1 MALNLNKFD
10 FGKVDFSTPTATPEQ
25 PSGSSILPPIEN
37 SQTNVAPSAEPSTQK
52 LAVDEMAEFDKSN
65 SSFILSANSRY
76 GIDPSTGR
84 NALNYTQLNERIRQD
99 GLKPWEKHA
108 VQQQWL
114 SSLKKYHDDLPDG
127 SKKEILAK
135 QIEEIENRPEMLQK
149 DNMFGLGAF
158 ADEVG
163 KGIDAFQAGT
173 ALASAEGLSYISVPN
188 SELEKEIEAQK
199 PELAT
204 NKKRVDAK
212 MAEYI
217 RDAVTKGA
225 ENGDLAQVNGADLR
239 TMAYNALSKEEQAVL
254 QAYDKEMGARR
265 TDVALKREV
274 GGTTGDTLNTLRGI
288 TLKNT
293 IDASKPSRYV
303 GEDERQEQFNRQ
315 AADGFWGTIKA
326 FVNDPGAGIRVNA
339 RSTGQNLIPQVVGIL
354 AGAVTKSP
362 MVYQVVSSLSN
373 VPAEVQGQFTEEL
386 TKAYQKEF
394 GKTDIAGITDS
405 EFKTLVDKYGSN
417 LHEAVSD
424 GFKSA
429 SAIMATEALTAKGVG
444 ILASK
449 LMDKAKISGE
459 IIRQAKEA
467 GTKVAKRD
475 VVAKALGI
483 TGATALKLTGEGWEE
498 AFGQMAS
505 NIALDKPLMEGVG
518 QSFVMA
524 LAALENIPN
533 AVAVSKDAANMS
545 KVGDNVEEYVAKQ
558 QEQTNATTAEGTKAV
573 EPTEVIEAKAENKA
587 PPAKEEKAP
596 PAKEEKIEDAEVVE
610 PVTQAQKTFDSIKEK
625 AKRNK
630 KGNAWET
637 ESPAGELSNAE
648 KNALFSEWH
657 TLAVKPDYA
666 LNDDQRSRLQEIEDQ
681 FSDKDGNNYFIEA
694 LNAWERGE
702 FNEDRANNRDGAADA
717 NGQLVEQGSTEP
729 NGSGEERSTQTSESV
744 PPAQTETVA
753 EGHSQSDTGASAD
766 LIEQPH
772 DNAPASD
779 TTGADGRTG
788 ETDPARGERGEL
800 GQNGG
805 EQGGEPTQT
814 VVEKSADGGVQQ
826 RAQSDSVGETLDSK
840 RAYVARHGGVNAL
853 RKRIDEIQEQ
863 YPQAKDRA
871 TWVDLPDDVKT
882 ELYNAT
888 EAVAATAHTS
898 EEAKALTTPVKRE
911 TPTPY
916 YKRLLKSIADQL
928 RDGDFISAVR
938 KGQLF
943 DGSLNLRGVFLSNSQ
958 TINDMYGDGTFVK
971 PVLKEGVTL
980 NPLVIDGKN
989 LNWDALP
996 RVAIPED
1003 VKKKVNDLLYGPD
1016 AKADLT
1022 ARSKRAT
1029 DALLGYVIA
1038 NGVTDE
1044 NGVPYNAVMVKSY
1057 TDMGGYGGKGSRHN
1071 VENMQDGTLADTL
1084 MLSPDIVSHWVEVPA
1099 KNRSVRTS
1107 DTAKSYAD
1115 IKDKV
1120 PLARPVRKP
1129 VPEATLAQ
1137 MGGILTGD
1145 EELDARTGVSQKR
1158 KPAHASSPQGEEH
1171 KTDNSKK
1178 DEVDPAKAE
1187 LLNKI
1192 KQLKGTP
1199 TADQISAI
1207 RDEARE
1213 KGLTRDLQVRSAIH
1227 KLVDKLDDSE
1237 FERYSHIE
1245 DEKRAERREQT
1256 HKEFK
1261 EAISKPYEETVK
1273 KSNAKEAA
1281 INEAVATEKEQI
1293 NTTNEFAKEFKNVDL
1308 RQNQAVAHRLLK
1320 QHPDREDDIRQAFFR
1335 ATPQARDSSF
1345 EAAKRG
1351 YIKFHKNNPT
1361 HKDFE
1366 GTKDGLLGFDFKGN
1380 PVYATTEEFFDQ
1392 LVEDE
1397 SYQAVATETLAHAQA
1412 VEDDKVNTQEE
1423 AVKNSLRRNPFRGKA
1438 KEIREEAAKVLGQ
1451 ERASNQ
1457 DLAGMATDREVRESV
1472 DPQSLLRKFLDYL
1485 NKVLAS
1491 VIAVVAVGSMTIPQ
1505 DAHAHTGYG
1514 TFTQSQKIEGAS
1526 QKASDTINWVVANKD
1541 HGGKSFVVADKENGK
1556 ILVVSPEGKVLDSQ
1570 NAIFGKNKGDSNAFG
1585 NTPSGRFQLH
1595 KVDTKQLT
1603 ATDRRVFGDSV
1614 LDLTDKETGKKARS
1628 SDGRVIAMHR
1638 VVNLPERKA
1647 ALDSATA
1654 SDNFLSHGCINIPTA
1669 FYNKAVDKL
1678 DGAMVYVLTQEDGK
1692 AAQPPNDTNKRKQFK
1707 RSALKWSKAAKDVKA
1722 EGISVDKLSSTLEK
1736 ALGDLSKNIRF
1747 VTKEDFDNEGAF
1759 NTLRNA
1765 GVEGFY
1771 DADSQQVYIVADN
1784 IRADKTLSAEERAT
1798 WVAWHELFHQGLD
1811 VKHGEKLGKVL
1822 SDVSNNAFIN
1832 SLANAIRNDRADN
1845 ELTEITQEKAV
1856 EEALAELGAA
1866 LESNNVASLE
1876 QRYGISV
1883 PRELR
1888 GETKSFVEKALSAM
1902 ANIVRKVLGKPTF
1915 THKQVL
1921 TLLDEAKQAIVPSKE
1936 MRELAKAEL
1945 ESMHSPDSALAGA
1958 MSFSIADKLVEKA
1971 KDFRDV
1977 IVGGDISR
1985 TGSIPSRDGSRSAKA
2000 TTAGQ
2005 NALSRWWTWV
2015 QDSMQIIIDLDPE
2028 GNGGKLSNAVATFS
2042 NRAQQVARKYSKKAK
2057 EFERSMLDFVTEN
2070 KDLFPKRKN
2079 RKQIDHLIQDTTSS
2093 LRAITGGNEKIRRNI
2108 DRTIFGDDIYDQNG
2122 KFIRHVPGLLDKKR
2136 EYEEYLEN
2144 NRIMNL
2150 DVPSYIVAKYKRYTE
2165 ELEKMVKI
2173 QDMFDKSDDQIL
2185 VPASEND
2192 TSRKNWRG
2200 HDGFTTAEAE
2210 AKLKQLKDQ
2219 GFIEADVSSL
2229 TKEPYTVRRY
2239 LGTDEN
2245 TGDPKIE
2252 MVTHYRYKTSDV
2264 KATVKGRIM
2273 PIAEQYVSLS
2283 QEIYQKAVDLIGEE
2297 IMGQATSE
2305 EWETGTMGKVRNVY
2319 NINAKDSKGNAI
2331 DDVYDVTNANNIDQI
2346 VSRQEAAEYSSRQ
2359 NGRAFNGGTASEN
2372 LTWHIELM
2380 SKQYAAKHVGEV
2392 MLDMSKSHPD
2402 IVKVYKR
2409 NTPEYSKQNGILV
2422 VRTVNNKGQLDKE
2435 VVKVSFANEE
2445 ANRAL
2450 FGENIARFTQSDN
2463 LVLRAIPA
2471 LVSSLTRLSSAGLTT
2486 TFGFSVINAYKGYN
2500 EKLNQLMAFTE
2511 TSPFVKAMSPQGQKW
2526 FQSNGALDTYAKA
2539 TKLQAFLTKNKVQE
2553 TLMSPL
2559 KMFAREKAALLFAQ
2573 RLVDNGSYAEKAA
2586 TLLSGLVP
2594 AKRNAVQAELDKLEL
2609 MYKSGGIS
2617 SRIEDLI
2624 NTSTDLKLRFAAGKK
2639 LTRLADGAKAILDTA
2654 STMTMSQEL
2663 VSSLMMYDLLTGT
2676 FGMDQQKA
2684 IEANLHFMN
2693 FNKRGASK
2701 LMGYIRNYTMFGNAI
2716 AQGAKAFQHAY
2727 LEQTNNP
2734 DDNFLGILPGYKWS
2748 PKGTA
2753 RMVNNVAIA
2762 VSLNL
2767 LARAIADFACDD
2779 NGKQLGNPISGM
2791 NPYQLLREVPIV
2803 VGCSESGYGAIR
2815 FPVEYGAGNV
2825 ENALGVSAVQVMT
2838 GAWSASQAK
2847 DFIIDSLSDNAVPV
2861 SIPVA
2866 HGSTPFQKAAL
2877 LLFPLVPE
2885 PFKDPTLA
2893 AMGLDNFG
2901 NRLNSQLASFKDY
2914 KPDTGKKSTDPAWGR
2929 ISTAL
2934 YDADLM
2940 GIRANLTP
2948 EETKVLVTGWT
2959 KGVFQKVLTAV
2970 VEDEPKQSI
2979 WEAMLGVSSF
2989 YRKERGWDKIAYAMS
3004 QTYMNDRYSDLTA
3017 IAIKAKGKDNTDP
3030 TPTWLKKNG
3039 YELDD
3044 KEMKLLKSITKYRHA
3059 LSNTKA
3065 SQEKR
3070 FNDNVTF
3077 IKSIREIEGIE

>member
-10 FGKVDFSTPTATPEQ
+10 FGKVDFSTPTATPEH
-25 PSGSSILPPIEN
+25 PSGSSVLPPIEN
-37 SQTNVAPSAEPSTQK
+37 SQTNVAPSTEPSTQK

-65 SSFILSANSRY
+65 SSFISSANARY

-127 SKKEILAK
+127 SKKDVLGK
-135 QIEEIENRPEMLQK
+135 QIKEIEDLPETLK
-149 DNMFGLGAF
+149 EDDFLGLGSF
-158 ADEVG
+158 LETLG
-163 KGIDAFQAGT
+163 KGKDAFDSGVAV
-173 ALASAEGLSYISVPN
+173 ASATGLSHLAVSD
-188 SELEKEIEAQK
+188 SDLDKEIEAHK
-199 PELAT
+199 PQLSAD
-204 NKKRVDAK
+204 KKRIDAA
-212 MAEYI
+212 MARYI
-217 RDAVTKGA
+217 SDYVTKSADTG
-225 ENGDLAQVNGADLR
+225 ELAQVNGADLR
-239 TMAYNALSKEEQAVL
+239 TMAYNALPKEDQEKLAE
-254 QAYDKEMGARR
+254 YDKELSARR
-265 TDVALKREV
+265 TDVALNRKVDGTV
-274 GGTTGDTLNTLRGI
+274 GDVLNTARGI
-288 TLKNT
+288 ALQNT
-293 IDASKPSRYV
+293 VNANKHSRYV
-303 GEDERQEQFNRQ
+303 GEDERQEDFNKQ
-315 AADGFWGTIKA
+315 AAEGLWGTIKA
-326 FVNDPGAGIRVNA
+326 FANDPGAGIRVGA
-339 RSTGQNLIPQVVGIL
+339 YSTGQNAFPQALGIL
-354 AGAVTKSP
+354 AGAAFKSP
-362 MVYQVVSSLSN
+362 MAYQVISSLGN
-373 VPAEVQGQFTEEL
+373 VPAEVQGQFTEAL
-386 TKAYQKEF
+386 AKAYQKEF
-394 GKTDIAGITDS
+394 GKSDLAGITDA
-405 EFKTLVDKYGSN
+405 EFKTLVNKYGSD
-417 LHEAVSD
+417 LGGAIDD
-424 GFKSA
+424 GLKSA

-444 ILASK
+444 VLTSK
-449 LMDKAKISGE
+449 LLDKAKISGE

-467 GTKVAKRD
+467 GTAVAKRD
-475 VVAKALGI
+475 VVTKALGI

-505 NIALDKPLMEGVG
+505 NIALNKPLTEGVG
-518 QSFVMA
+518 QSFIMA
-524 LAALENIPN
+524 IAALENIPN
-533 AVAVSKDAANMS
+533 TIAVSKDAANMS

-558 QEQTNATTAEGTKAV
+558 QEQANATTEGGTKVV
-573 EPTEVIEAKAENKA
+573 EPTEVIEPKDENKA
-587 PPAKEEKAP
+587 PPAKEEKAK

-610 PVTQAQKTFDSIKEK
+610 PVSNAQKTFESIREK

-630 KGNAWET
+630 KGNAWEQET
-637 ESPAGELSNAE
+637 PAGELSNE
-648 KNALFSEWH
+648 DKSALFTEWNE
-657 TLAVKPDYA
+657 LANKPDA
-666 LNDDQRSRLQEIEDQ
+666 SLTDDQRNRIQEIEDK

-694 LNAWERGE
+694 FNAWERGD
-702 FNEDRANNRDGAADA
+702 FNENRTDNRDGTANA
-717 NGQLVEQGSTEP
+717 NGQPVEQGPTEP
-729 NGSGEERSTQTSESV
+729 NGSGEERSTQVSESV

-753 EGHSQSDTGASAD
+753 EGHRQSDTGASAD
-766 LIEQPH
+766 PIEQPY

-779 TTGADGRTG
+779 TTGTDGRTG
-788 ETDPARGERGEL
+788 ETDPTRGERGEL
-800 GQNGG
+800 GQDGG
-805 EQGGEPTQT
+805 QQGGEPTQT
-814 VVEKSADGGVQQ
+814 VVEESANGGVQQ

-840 RAYVARHGGVNAL
+840 RAYVARHGGINAL

-871 TWVDLPDDVKT
+871 TWVDLPGDVKT

-888 EAVAATAHTS
+888 EAVAAAGHTA

-938 KGQLF
+938 KGQLL

-971 PVLKEGVTL
+971 PVLKDGVTL

-996 RVAIPED
+996 RVAIPEE

-1038 NGVTDE
+1038 NGITDE

-1057 TDMGGYGGKGSRHN
+1057 TDMGGYGGKASRYN

-1158 KPAHASSPQGEEH
+1158 SS
-1171 KTDNSKK
+1171 K
-1178 DEVDPAKAE
+1178 AKAKDKATTEQTEENAPTENKEKTE

-1192 KQLKGTP
+1192 KQLKDTP
-1199 TADQISAI
+1199 TPEQVSAL
-1207 RDEARE
+1207 RDEMRDKE
-1213 KGLTRDLQVRSAIH
+1213 LTRDLEVRNAIH
-1227 KLVDKLDDSE
+1227 KLANKLDDE
-1237 FERYSHIE
+1237 AYDRYSQL
-1245 DEKRAERREQT
+1245 EKDKFNARREQT
-1256 HKEFK
+1256 RKEFEK
-1261 EAISKPYEETVK
+1261 AISTPYEETVK

-1281 INEAVATEKEQI
+1281 INDAVATEKEQI

-1320 QHPDREDDIRQAFFR
+1320 QHPEREDEIRQAFFR

-1361 HKDFE
+1361 HKEFK
-1366 GTKDGLLGFDFKGN
+1366 GSKDGLLGFDFNGN
-1380 PVYATTEEFFDQ
+1380 PVYTTTEEFFDQ
-1392 LVEDE
+1392 LIEDDA
-1397 SYQAVATETLAHAQA
+1397 YQAVATETLAHAQA
-1412 VEDDKVNTQEE
+1412 VEADKVNTQEE
-1423 AVKNSLRRNPFRGKA
+1423 AVKNSLRRNQFRGKA

-1451 ERASNQ
+1451 DRASNQ
-1457 DLAGMATDREVRESV
+1457 DLASMAVDREVRESV
-1472 DPQSLLRKFLDYL
+1472 DPKSMLRKFLDYL

-1541 HGGKSFVVADKENGK
+1541 HGGKAFVVADKENGK
-1556 ILVVSPEGKVLDSQ
+1556 ILVVSPDGKVMDSQ

-1692 AAQPPNDTNKRKQFK
+1692 ATQPTKDTSKRTQFK

-1722 EGISVDKLSSTLEK
+1722 EGISVNKLTSALDK

-1784 IRADKTLSAEERAT
+1784 IRADKTLSAEERAA

-1811 VKHGEKLGKVL
+1811 VKHGENLGKVL
-1822 SDVSNNAFIN
+1822 SDASNNAFVN
-1832 SLANAIRNDRADN
+1832 TLANAIRNDRADN
-1845 ELTEITQEKAV
+1845 ELTEITQEKAI

-1866 LESNNVASLE
+1866 LESKNVAALE

-1883 PRELR
+1883 PKELR

-1902 ANIVRKVLGKPTF
+1902 ANVVRKVLGKPTF
-1915 THKQVL
+1915 THSQVR

-1936 MRELAKAEL
+1936 MRALAKAEL
-1945 ESMHSPDSALAGA
+1945 EFMHSPESALAGA
-1958 MSFSIADKLVEKA
+1958 VSFSIADKLVEKA

-1977 IVGGDISR
+1977 ITGGDISR

-2005 NALSRWWTWV
+2005 SLLSRWWTQV
-2015 QDSMQIIIDLDPE
+2015 QDSMQIIIDIDPE
-2028 GNGGKLSNAVATFS
+2028 GNGGKLSNTVATFS

-2057 EFERSMLDFVTEN
+2057 EFERSMLDFVTAN

-2093 LRAITGGNEKIRRNI
+2093 LRAITGGNEKIRRNME
-2108 DRTIFGDDIYDQNG
+2108 RTIFGDDIYDQNG
-2122 KFIRHVPGLLDKKR
+2122 QFIRHVPGLLDKKR

-2165 ELEKMVKI
+2165 ELEKMVKL

-2210 AKLKQLKDQ
+2210 EKLKQLKDQ
-2219 GFIEADVSSL
+2219 GFIDADVSSL

-2245 TGDPKIE
+2245 TGDPIIE
-2252 MVTHYRYKTSDV
+2252 TATHYRYKTSDV

-2273 PIAEQYVSLS
+2273 PLAEQYVSLS

-2297 IMGQATSE
+2297 IIGKATSE

-2372 LTWHIELM
+2372 LMWHIELM

-2392 MLDMSKSHPD
+2392 MLEMSKTHPD
-2402 IVKVYKR
+2402 KIKVYKR
-2409 NTPEYSKQNGILV
+2409 NTPEYSKQNGILIE
-2422 VRTVNNKGQLDKE
+2422 RKVNNKGKIDTE

-2450 FGENIARFTQSDN
+2450 FGENIARFTPSDN

-2471 LVSSLTRLSSAGLTT
+2471 LVSSLTRLASAGLTT

-2511 TSPFVKAMSPQGQKW
+2511 SSPFVKAMSPEGQKW
-2526 FQSNGALDTYAKA
+2526 FQGNGAIDTYAKEA
-2539 TKLQAFLTKNKVQE
+2539 KLQAFLIKNKVQE
-2553 TLMSPL
+2553 TIFSPF
-2559 KMFAREKAALLFAQ
+2559 KMFAREKAAILFAQ

-2586 TLLSGLVP
+2586 LLLGKYLP
-2594 AKRNAVQAELDKLEL
+2594 AQRNAVLTELAKLEM
-2609 MYKSGGIS
+2609 MYKAGGIS
-2617 SRIEDLI
+2617 SRVEDLI
-2624 NTSTDLKLRFAAGKK
+2624 NTSTDLKLRFASGK
-2639 LTRLADGAKAILDTA
+2639 RFMRMADGAKAILDTA

-2676 FGMDQQKA
+2676 FGMDPQKA

-2748 PKGTA
+2748 HKGTA

-2762 VSLNL
+2762 VSLNM

-2779 NGKQLGNPISGM
+2779 NSKQLGNPISGM
-2791 NPYQLLREVPIV
+2791 NPYQLLRDVPIV
-2803 VGCSESGYGAIR
+2803 VGCSDSGYGAIR

-2885 PFKDPTLA
+2885 PFKDSTLA
-2893 AMGLDNFG
+2893 AMGLDSFG

-2929 ISTAL
+2929 LATAL
-2934 YDADLM
+2934 YDADFM

-2948 EETKVLVTGWT
+2948 EETKVLMTGWT

-2970 VEDEPKQSI
+2970 IEDEPKQTM
-2979 WEAMLGVSSF
+2979 WEAMTGVSSA

-3044 KEMKLLKSITKYRHA
+3044 KEMKILKSITSYRHA

-3065 SQEKR
+3065 SQDKR
-3070 FNDNVTF
+3070 FNDNVKF
-3077 IKSIREIEGIE
+3077 IKSIREIEGVE

>member
-25 PSGSSILPPIEN
+25 PSGSSVLPPIEN
-37 SQTNVAPSAEPSTQK
+37 SQTNVAP
-52 LAVDEMAEFDKSN
+52 VDAPPEKSVTEQIEEFEKSKPT
-65 SSFILSANSRY
+65 FIADTNKRY
-76 GIDPSTGR
+76 GIEPTIGR
-84 NALNYTQLNERIRQD
+84 NALNYVQLNERIRQD
-99 GLKPWEKHA
+99 GLKSWEVRE

-114 SSLKKYHDDLPDG
+114 GSLKKYRDNLPDG
-127 SKKEILAK
+127 DKKESLTK
-135 QIEEIENRPEMLQK
+135 QIEEIE
-149 DNMFGLGAF
+149 GLPMTLKENTWLNQVKEAITF
-158 ADEVG
+158 
-163 KGIDAFQAGT
+163 
-173 ALASAEGLSYISVPN
+173 N
-188 SELEKEIEAQK
+188 SPAIEAQVERLSNAVLNQVK
-199 PELAT
+199 NSNEDLLAKYDPEL
-204 NKKRVDAK
+204 
-212 MAEYI
+212 
-217 RDAVTKGA
+217 
-225 ENGDLAQVNGADLR
+225 L
-239 TMAYNALSKEEQAVL
+239 
-254 QAYDKEMGARR
+254 
-265 TDVALKREV
+265 
-274 GGTTGDTLNTLRGI
+274 
-288 TLKNT
+288 
-293 IDASKPSRYV
+293 
-303 GEDERQEQFNRQ
+303 
-315 AADGFWGTIKA
+315 
-326 FVNDPGAGIRVNA
+326 
-339 RSTGQNLIPQVVGIL
+339 
-354 AGAVTKSP
+354 
-362 MVYQVVSSLSN
+362 
-373 VPAEVQGQFTEEL
+373 
-386 TKAYQKEF
+386 
-394 GKTDIAGITDS
+394 
-405 EFKTLVDKYGSN
+405 
-417 LHEAVSD
+417 
-424 GFKSA
+424 
-429 SAIMATEALTAKGVG
+429 
-444 ILASK
+444 
-449 LMDKAKISGE
+449 
-459 IIRQAKEA
+459 
-467 GTKVAKRD
+467 
-475 VVAKALGI
+475 
-483 TGATALKLTGEGWEE
+483 
-498 AFGQMAS
+498 
-505 NIALDKPLMEGVG
+505 
-518 QSFVMA
+518 
-524 LAALENIPN
+524 
-533 AVAVSKDAANMS
+533 
-545 KVGDNVEEYVAKQ
+545 
-558 QEQTNATTAEGTKAV
+558 
-573 EPTEVIEAKAENKA
+573 
-587 PPAKEEKAP
+587 
-596 PAKEEKIEDAEVVE
+596 
-610 PVTQAQKTFDSIKEK
+610 EK
-625 AKRNK
+625 AKRLGGVDALVK
-630 KGNAWET
+630 AGNARIANDSNEDAWGGISTGVSDYTKEQQEFGKELLEKLSNYRSAET
-637 ESPAGELSNAE
+637 IAMTDKAGEEVTLPDGRKIPMSNQQAAQYYEQAKSSIASRDERNKAFNEDPFSELTSVEGVKNLFGTIFGSTVRNSVTTLAGTAAIFVHPVLGIAIMSSGNITDQELASVNDAVSTEYKKLYGQDADPSKMSAQEYINFVEELAKRGVINEASAKGIRTGALMTMAETLMGGVIGSIGAKVLAKSSAVELASSLKTKLAKAGLVAGGVGLKVSDEGLQEVASTAIENVRNGKKWNDGLTQSFILGALSVENVVQGVGHSTKKVGEKAREYVESRKDALDTTKATDTKLEEAAQLTDVQDEAHPDVAVEAKLNKLGSEKGHDMTTSEGQKAFAEEIKSYKLKRETRNDWNDVTPAGQLSVDDKDALFTE
-648 KNALFSEWH
+648 WNALANKNNEEL
-657 TLAVKPDYA
+657 TDVER
-666 LNDDQRSRLQEIEDQ
+666 NRLQEIEDK

-702 FNEDRANNRDGAADA
+702 LNENRTDNRDGTADA
-717 NGQLVEQGSTEP
+717 NGQPVEQGSTEP
-729 NGSGEERSTQTSESV
+729 NGSGEERSSQTSESV

-766 LIEQPH
+766 PIEQPH
-772 DNAPASD
+772 NNTPASD

-788 ETDPARGERGEL
+788 ETDPTRGERGEL
-800 GQNGG
+800 GQDGG
-805 EQGGEPTQT
+805 QQGGEPTQT
-814 VVEKSADGGVQQ
+814 VVEKSAGSGVQQ

-853 RKRIDEIQEQ
+853 RQRIEEIEQ
-863 YPQAKDRA
+863 QFPQAKDRA
-871 TWVDLPDDVKT
+871 TWVDLPEDVKT

-888 EAVAATAHTS
+888 EAVAATAHTA

-916 YKRLLKSIADQL
+916 YKRLLKSISDQL

-996 RVAIPED
+996 RVAIPEE

-1120 PLARPVRKP
+1120 PLARPLRKP

-1145 EELDARTGVSQKR
+1145 EELDTRTGVSQKR
-1158 KPAHASSPQGEEH
+1158 SSKAKTKDKATTEQTEENAPAENKE
-1171 KTDNSKK
+1171 KT
-1178 DEVDPAKAE
+1178 E

-1199 TADQISAI
+1199 TPEQVSAL
-1207 RDEARE
+1207 RDEMRDKE
-1213 KGLTRDLQVRSAIH
+1213 LTRDLEVRNAIH
-1227 KLVDKLDDSE
+1227 KLANKLDDE
-1237 FERYSHIE
+1237 AYDRYSQL
-1245 DEKRAERREQT
+1245 EKDKFNARREQVRQ
-1256 HKEFK
+1256 EFEK
-1261 EAISKPYEETVK
+1261 AISTPYEETVK

-1281 INEAVATEKEQI
+1281 INDAVATEKEQI

-1308 RQNQAVAHRLLK
+1308 RQNQAIAHRLLK
-1320 QHPDREDDIRQAFFR
+1320 QHPEREDEIRQAFFR

-1361 HKDFE
+1361 HKEFK
-1366 GTKDGLLGFDFKGN
+1366 GTKDGLLGFDFNGN
-1380 PVYATTEEFFDQ
+1380 PVYTTTEEFFDQ

-1412 VEDDKVNTQEE
+1412 VETDKVNTQEE
-1423 AVKNSLRRNPFRGKA
+1423 AVKNSLRRNQFRGKA

-1457 DLAGMATDREVRESV
+1457 DLAGMAVDREVRESV
-1472 DPQSLLRKFLDYL
+1472 DPKSMLRKFLDYL

-1541 HGGKSFVVADKENGK
+1541 HGGKAFVVADKENGK
-1556 ILVVSPEGKVLDSQ
+1556 ILVVSPDGKVMDSQ

-1638 VVNLPERKA
+1638 VVNLPERKT
-1647 ALDSATA
+1647 ALDTATA

-1692 AAQPPNDTNKRKQFK
+1692 STPVTKDTSTRKQFK

-1915 THKQVL
+1915 THKQVR

-1945 ESMHSPDSALAGA
+1945 EFMHSPDSALAGA
-1958 MSFSIADKLVEKA
+1958 VSFSIADKLVEKA

-2028 GNGGKLSNAVATFS
+2028 GNGGRLSNAVATFS

-2219 GFIEADVSSL
+2219 GFIDEDVSSL

-2273 PIAEQYVSLS
+2273 PIAEQYVRLS

-2305 EWETGTMGKVRNVY
+2305 EWETGTMGKVHNVY

-2392 MLDMSKSHPD
+2392 MLDMSKTRPD

-2422 VRTVNNKGQLDKE
+2422 VRTVNNKGQLEKE

-2586 TLLSGLVP
+2586 LLLGKYLP
-2594 AKRNAVQAELDKLEL
+2594 AQRNAVQAELDKLEL

-2617 SRIEDLI
+2617 SRVEDLI
-2624 NTSTDLKLRFAAGKK
+2624 NTSTDLKLRFAAGKRF
-2639 LTRLADGAKAILDTA
+2639 TRMADGAKAILDTA

-2676 FGMDQQKA
+2676 FGMDPQKA

-2716 AQGAKAFQHAY
+2716 AQSAKAFQHAY

-2767 LARAIADFACDD
+2767 LARAIADYACDD

-2791 NPYQLLREVPIV
+2791 NPYQLLREVPVV

-2893 AMGLDNFG
+2893 AMGLDSFG

-2914 KPDTGKKSTDPAWGR
+2914 KPATGKKSTDPAWGR
-2929 ISTAL
+2929 LATAL
-2934 YDADLM
+2934 YDADFM
-2940 GIRANLTP
+2940 GIRVNLTP
-2948 EETKVLVTGWT
+2948 EETKVLMTGWT

-2970 VEDEPKQSI
+2970 IEDEPKQTM
-2979 WEAMLGVSSF
+2979 WEAMTGVSSA

-3044 KEMKLLKSITKYRHA
+3044 KEMKILKSITSYRHA

-3065 SQEKR
+3065 SQDKR
-3070 FNDNVTF
+3070 FNDNVKF

>member
-25 PSGSSILPPIEN
+25 PSGSSVLPPIEN
-37 SQTNVAPSAEPSTQK
+37 AQTNVAP
-52 LAVDEMAEFDKSN
+52 VDAPPEKSVTEQIEEFEKSKPT
-65 SSFILSANSRY
+65 FIADTNKRY
-76 GIDPSTGR
+76 GIEPTIGR
-84 NALNYTQLNERIRQD
+84 NALNYVQLNERIRQD
-99 GLKPWEKHA
+99 GLKSWEVRE

-114 SSLKKYHDDLPDG
+114 GSLKKYRDNLPDG
-127 SKKEILAK
+127 EKKESLTK
-135 QIEEIENRPEMLQK
+135 QIEEIE
-149 DNMFGLGAF
+149 GL
-158 ADEVG
+158 
-163 KGIDAFQAGT
+163 
-173 ALASAEGLSYISVPN
+173 P
-188 SELEKEIEAQK
+188 
-199 PELAT
+199 
-204 NKKRVDAK
+204 
-212 MAEYI
+212 M
-217 RDAVTKGA
+217 
-225 ENGDLAQVNGADLR
+225 
-239 TMAYNALSKEEQAVL
+239 
-254 QAYDKEMGARR
+254 
-265 TDVALKREV
+265 
-274 GGTTGDTLNTLRGI
+274 
-288 TLKNT
+288 TLKENT
-293 IDASKPSRYV
+293 WL
-303 GEDERQEQFNRQ
+303 N
-315 AADGFWGTIKA
+315 
-326 FVNDPGAGIRVNA
+326 
-339 RSTGQNLIPQVVGIL
+339 
-354 AGAVTKSP
+354 
-362 MVYQVVSSLSN
+362 
-373 VPAEVQGQFTEEL
+373 
-386 TKAYQKEF
+386 
-394 GKTDIAGITDS
+394 
-405 EFKTLVDKYGSN
+405 
-417 LHEAVSD
+417 
-424 GFKSA
+424 
-429 SAIMATEALTAKGVG
+429 
-444 ILASK
+444 
-449 LMDKAKISGE
+449 
-459 IIRQAKEA
+459 QAKEA
-467 GTKVAKRD
+467 
-475 VVAKALGI
+475 I
-483 TGATALKLTGEGWEE
+483 TFNSPAIE
-498 AFGQMAS
+498 AQVERLS
-505 NIALDKPLMEGVG
+505 N
-518 QSFVMA
+518 
-524 LAALENIPN
+524 AALNQVKNSNE
-533 AVAVSKDAANMS
+533 DLL
-545 KVGDNVEEYVAKQ
+545 AKYDP
-558 QEQTNATTAEGTKAV
+558 KLL
-573 EPTEVIEAKAENKA
+573 
-587 PPAKEEKAP
+587 
-596 PAKEEKIEDAEVVE
+596 
-610 PVTQAQKTFDSIKEK
+610 EK
-625 AKRNK
+625 AKRLGGVDALVK
-630 KGNAWET
+630 AGNARIANDSNEDAWGGISTGVSDYTKEQQEFGKELLEKLSNYRSAET
-637 ESPAGELSNAE
+637 IAMTDKAGEEVTLPDGRKTPMSNQQAAQYYEQAKSSIASRDERNQAFNEDPLSELTSVEGVKNLFGTAFGSTVRNSVTTIAGTAAWFVHPALGLAIMNSGNITDQELSAVNGAISTEYKKLYGQDADPSQMSAQEYINFAEELAKRGVINEASVKGMKTGALMTMAETLMGGAIGSIGAKVLAKSSAVELASSLKTKLAKAGLVAGGVGLKVSDEGLQEVASTAIENVRNGKKWNDGLTQSFILGALSVENVVQGVGHSTKKVGEKAREYVESKKDALDTTKATDTKLEEAAQLTDVQDEAHPDVAVEAKLNKLGSEKGHDMTTSEGQKAFAEEIKSYKLKRETRNDWNDVTPAGQLSVDD
-648 KNALFSEWH
+648 KDALFTEWN
-657 TLAVKPDYA
+657 TLANKNNEELTDVER
-666 LNDDQRSRLQEIEDQ
+666 NRIQEIEDK

-702 FNEDRANNRDGAADA
+702 LNENRTDNRDGTANAD
-717 NGQLVEQGSTEP
+717 GKPVEQGSTEP

-744 PPAQTETVA
+744 PPAQTETVT

-766 LIEQPH
+766 PIEQSH

-779 TTGADGRTG
+779 TTGIDGRTG
-788 ETDPARGERGEL
+788 ETDPTRGERGEL
-800 GQNGG
+800 GQDGG
-805 EQGGEPTQT
+805 QQGGEPTQT
-814 VVEKSADGGVQQ
+814 IVEESAGGGVQQ
-826 RAQSDSVGETLDSK
+826 RSQSDSVGETLDSK

-888 EAVAATAHTS
+888 EAVAATGHTA

-916 YKRLLKSIADQL
+916 YKRLLKSISDQL

-996 RVAIPED
+996 RVAIPEE

-1158 KPAHASSPQGEEH
+1158 KTSTKVKEKATKETAPPVSEE
-1171 KTDNSKK
+1171 KR
-1178 DEVDPAKAE
+1178 E

-1192 KQLKGTP
+1192 KQLKDTP
-1199 TADQISAI
+1199 TPEQVSEL

-1213 KGLTRDLQVRSAIH
+1213 KDLTRDLEVRNAIH
-1227 KLVDKLDDSE
+1227 KLANKLDDE
-1237 FERYSHIE
+1237 AFDRYSQL
-1245 DEKRAERREQT
+1245 EKDKFNARREQT
-1256 HKEFK
+1256 RKEF
-1261 EAISKPYEETVK
+1261 EQAISTPYEETVK

-1281 INEAVATEKEQI
+1281 INDAVATEKEQI

-1423 AVKNSLRRNPFRGKA
+1423 AVKNSLRRNQFRGKA

-1451 ERASNQ
+1451 ERATNQ

-1692 AAQPPNDTNKRKQFK
+1692 ATQPTNEGSKRKQFK

-1921 TLLDEAKQAIVPSKE
+1921 NLLDEAKQAIVPSKE

-1945 ESMHSPDSALAGA
+1945 EFMHSPDSALAGA
-1958 MSFSIADKLVEKA
+1958 VSFSIADKLVEKA

-2028 GNGGKLSNAVATFS
+2028 GNGGRLSNAVATFS

-2057 EFERSMLDFVTEN
+2057 AFERSMLDFVTEN

-2219 GFIEADVSSL
+2219 GFIDEDVSSL

-2273 PIAEQYVSLS
+2273 PIAEQYVRLS

-2305 EWETGTMGKVRNVY
+2305 EWETGTMGKVRYVY

-2422 VRTVNNKGQLDKE
+2422 VRTVKNKGQLDKE

-2526 FQSNGALDTYAKA
+2526 FQSNGALDTYAKE
-2539 TKLQAFLTKNKVQE
+2539 TKLQAFLLKNKVQE

-2639 LTRLADGAKAILDTA
+2639 FTRLVDGAKAILDTA

-2701 LMGYIRNYTMFGNAI
+2701 LMGYMRNYTMFGNAI

-2748 PKGTA
+2748 HKGTA

-2767 LARAIADFACDD
+2767 LARAIADYACDD

-2825 ENALGVSAVQVMT
+2825 ENALGVSAVQVIT

-2929 ISTAL
+2929 LSTAL

-3044 KEMKLLKSITKYRHA
+3044 KDMKLLKSITKYRHA

>member
-25 PSGSSILPPIEN
+25 PSGSSVLPPIEN

-65 SSFILSANSRY
+65 SSFISSANSRY

-127 SKKEILAK
+127 SKKDVLGK
-135 QIEEIENRPEMLQK
+135 QIKEIEDLPETLK
-149 DNMFGLGAF
+149 EDDFLGLGAYL
-158 ADEVG
+158 ESLG
-163 KGIDAFQAGT
+163 KGKDAFDSGVAV
-173 ALASAEGLSYISVPN
+173 ASAQGLSHLAVSD
-188 SELEKEIEAQK
+188 SDLDKEIEAQK
-199 PELAT
+199 PQLSAD
-204 NKKRVDAK
+204 KKRIDTA
-212 MAEYI
+212 MARYI
-217 RDAVTKGA
+217 SDYVTKSA
-225 ENGDLAQVNGADLR
+225 ETGELAQVNGADLR
-239 TMAYNALSKEEQAVL
+239 TMAYNALPKEDQEKLAE
-254 QAYDKEMGARR
+254 YDKELSARR
-265 TDVALKREV
+265 TDVALNRKVDGTV
-274 GGTTGDTLNTLRGI
+274 GDVLNTARGI
-288 TLKNT
+288 ALQNT
-293 IDASKPSRYV
+293 VNANKHSRYV
-303 GEDERQEQFNRQ
+303 GEDERQEDFNKQ
-315 AADGFWGTIKA
+315 AAEGLWGTIKA
-326 FVNDPGAGIRVNA
+326 FANDPGAGIRVGA
-339 RSTGQNLIPQVVGIL
+339 YSTGQNAVPQAVGIL
-354 AGAVTKSP
+354 AGAALKSP
-362 MVYQVVSSLSN
+362 MAYQVISSLGN
-373 VPAEVQGQFTEEL
+373 VPAEVQGQFTEAL

-394 GKTDIAGITDS
+394 GKSDLAGITDA
-405 EFKTLVDKYGSN
+405 EFKTLVNKYGSD
-417 LHEAVSD
+417 LGGAIDD
-424 GFKSA
+424 GLKSA

-444 ILASK
+444 VLTSK

-467 GTKVAKRD
+467 GTAVAKRD
-475 VVAKALGI
+475 VVTKALGI

-505 NIALDKPLMEGVG
+505 NIALNKPLTEGVG
-518 QSFVMA
+518 QSFIMA
-524 LAALENIPN
+524 IAALENIPN
-533 AVAVSKDAANMS
+533 TIAVSKDAANMS

-694 LNAWERGE
+694 LNAWERGD
-702 FNEDRANNRDGAADA
+702 FNENRTDNRNGTANA
-717 NGQLVEQGSTEP
+717 NGQPVEQGSTEP
-729 NGSGEERSTQTSESV
+729 NGSGEERSTQVSESV

-766 LIEQPH
+766 PIEQPH

-779 TTGADGRTG
+779 TTGTDGRTG

-800 GQNGG
+800 GQDGG
-805 EQGGEPTQT
+805 QQGGEPTQT
-814 VVEKSADGGVQQ
+814 VVEESADGGVQQ

-840 RAYVARHGGVNAL
+840 RAYAARHGGVNAL
-853 RKRIDEIQEQ
+853 RQRIDEIQQQ

-888 EAVAATAHTS
+888 EAVAATGHTA

-1057 TDMGGYGGKGSRHN
+1057 TDMGGYGGRGSRHN

-1158 KPAHASSPQGEEH
+1158 KTSTKVKEKATKETAPPVSEE
-1171 KTDNSKK
+1171 KR
-1178 DEVDPAKAE
+1178 E

-1192 KQLKGTP
+1192 KQLKDTP
-1199 TADQISAI
+1199 TPEQVSEL

-1213 KGLTRDLQVRSAIH
+1213 KDLTRDLEVRNAIH
-1227 KLVDKLDDSE
+1227 KLANKLDDE
-1237 FERYSHIE
+1237 AFDRYSQL
-1245 DEKRAERREQT
+1245 EKDKFNARREQT
-1256 HKEFK
+1256 RKEF
-1261 EAISKPYEETVK
+1261 EQAISTPYEETVK

-1281 INEAVATEKEQI
+1281 INDAVATEKEQI

-1423 AVKNSLRRNPFRGKA
+1423 AVKNSLRRNQFRGKA

-1647 ALDSATA
+1647 ALDTATA

-1692 AAQPPNDTNKRKQFK
+1692 ATQPTKNTSKRTQFK

-1945 ESMHSPDSALAGA
+1945 EFMHSPDSALAGA
-1958 MSFSIADKLVEKA
+1958 VSFSIADKLVEKA

-2219 GFIEADVSSL
+2219 GFIDEDVSSL

-2273 PIAEQYVSLS
+2273 PIAEQYVRLS

-2297 IMGQATSE
+2297 IIGKATSE

-2319 NINAKDSKGNAI
+2319 NINAKDSQGNAI
-2331 DDVYDVTNANNIDQI
+2331 EDVYDVTNANNIDQL

-2392 MLDMSKSHPD
+2392 MLEMSKTHPD
-2402 IVKVYKR
+2402 KIKVYKR
-2409 NTPEYSKQNGILV
+2409 NTPEYSKQNGILIE
-2422 VRTVNNKGQLDKE
+2422 RKVNNKGKIDTE

-2450 FGENIARFTQSDN
+2450 FGENIARFMPSDN

-2471 LVSSLTRLSSAGLTT
+2471 LVSSLTRLASAGLTT

-2511 TSPFVKAMSPQGQKW
+2511 SSPFVKAMSPEGQKW
-2526 FQSNGALDTYAKA
+2526 FQGNGAIDTYAKEA
-2539 TKLQAFLTKNKVQE
+2539 KLQAFLIKNKVQE
-2553 TLMSPL
+2553 TIFSPF
-2559 KMFAREKAALLFAQ
+2559 KMFAREKAAILFAQ

-2586 TLLSGLVP
+2586 TLLGKYLP
-2594 AKRNAVQAELDKLEL
+2594 AQRNAVLAELAKLEM
-2609 MYKSGGIS
+2609 MYKAGGIS
-2617 SRIEDLI
+2617 SRVEDLI
-2624 NTSTDLKLRFAAGKK
+2624 NTSTDLKLRFAAGKRF
-2639 LTRLADGAKAILDTA
+2639 TRMADGAKAILDTA

-2676 FGMDQQKA
+2676 FGMDPQKA

-2748 PKGTA
+2748 HKGTS

-2762 VSLNL
+2762 VSLNM

-2779 NGKQLGNPISGM
+2779 NSKQLGNPISGM
-2791 NPYQLLREVPIV
+2791 NPYQLLRDIPIV

-2847 DFIIDSLSDNAVPV
+2847 DFILDSLSDNAVPV

-2866 HGSTPFQKAAL
+2866 HGTTPFQKAAL

-2893 AMGLDNFG
+2893 AMGLDSFG

-2929 ISTAL
+2929 LATAL
-2934 YDADLM
+2934 YDADFM

-2948 EETKVLVTGWT
+2948 EETKVLMTGWT

-2970 VEDEPKQSI
+2970 IEDEPKQTM
-2979 WEAMLGVSSF
+2979 WEAMTGVSSA

-3044 KEMKLLKSITKYRHA
+3044 KEMKILKSITSYRHA

-3065 SQEKR
+3065 SQDKR
-3070 FNDNVTF
+3070 FKDNVKF

>member
-25 PSGSSILPPIEN
+25 PSGSSVLPPIEN
-37 SQTNVAPSAEPSTQK
+37 SQTNVAPSSEPSTQK

-65 SSFILSANSRY
+65 PSFISSVNARY
-76 GIDPSTGR
+76 GIDPSIGK

-114 SSLKKYHDDLPDG
+114 RSLKKYHDDLPDG
-127 SKKEILAK
+127 SKKDVLGK
-135 QIEEIENRPEMLQK
+135 QIKEIEDLPETLK
-149 DNMFGLGAF
+149 EDDFLGLGAYL
-158 ADEVG
+158 ESLG
-163 KGIDAFQAGT
+163 KGKDAFDSGVAV
-173 ALASAEGLSYISVPN
+173 ASAQGLSHLAVSD
-188 SELEKEIEAQK
+188 SDLDKEIETQK
-199 PELAT
+199 PQLSAD
-204 NKKRVDAK
+204 KKRIDTA
-212 MAEYI
+212 MARYI
-217 RDAVTKGA
+217 SDYVTKNA
-225 ENGDLAQVNGADLR
+225 ETGELSQVNGADLR
-239 TMAYNALSKEEQAVL
+239 TMAYNALPKEDQEKLAE
-254 QAYDKEMGARR
+254 YDKELSARR
-265 TDVALKREV
+265 TDVALNRKVDGAV
-274 GGTTGDTLNTLRGI
+274 GDVLNTARGI
-288 TLKNT
+288 ALQNT
-293 IDASKPSRYV
+293 VNANKHSRYV
-303 GEDERQEQFNRQ
+303 GEDERQEDFNKQ
-315 AADGFWGTIKA
+315 AAEGLWGTIKA
-326 FVNDPGAGIRVNA
+326 FANDPGVGIRVGA
-339 RSTGQNLIPQVVGIL
+339 YSTGQNAVPQAVGIL
-354 AGAVTKSP
+354 AGVALKSP
-362 MVYQVVSSLSN
+362 MAYQVISSLGN
-373 VPAEVQGQFTEEL
+373 VPAEVQGQFTEAL
-386 TKAYQKEF
+386 AKAYQKEF
-394 GKTDIAGITDS
+394 GKSDLAGITDA
-405 EFKTLVDKYGSN
+405 EFKTLVNKYGSD
-417 LHEAVSD
+417 LGGAIDD
-424 GFKSA
+424 GLKSA

-444 ILASK
+444 VLTSK

-467 GTKVAKRD
+467 GTAVAKRD
-475 VVAKALGI
+475 VVTKALGI

-505 NIALDKPLMEGVG
+505 NIALNKPLTEGVG
-518 QSFVMA
+518 QSFIMA
-524 LAALENIPN
+524 IAALENIPN
-533 AVAVSKDAANMS
+533 TIAVSKDAANMS

-558 QEQTNATTAEGTKAV
+558 QEQANATTAEGTKAV

-610 PVTQAQKTFDSIKEK
+610 PVTKAQKTFESIREK
-625 AKRNK
+625 AKRSK
-630 KGNAWET
+630 KGNAWEQET
-637 ESPAGELSNAE
+637 PEGELSNE
-648 KNALFSEWH
+648 DKSALFTEWNE
-657 TLAVKPDYA
+657 LANKPDAA
-666 LNDDQRSRLQEIEDQ
+666 LTDDQRNRIQEIEDQ

-694 LNAWERGE
+694 LNAWERGD
-702 FNEDRANNRDGAADA
+702 FNENRTDNRDGTANA

-788 ETDPARGERGEL
+788 ETDPTRGERGEL
-800 GQNGG
+800 GQDGG
-805 EQGGEPTQT
+805 QQGGEPTQT
-814 VVEKSADGGVQQ
+814 VVEESADGGVQQ

-853 RKRIDEIQEQ
+853 RQRIDEIQQQ

-871 TWVDLPDDVKT
+871 TWVDLPEDVKT

-916 YKRLLKSIADQL
+916 YKRLLKSISDQL

-980 NPLVIDGKN
+980 NPLVVDGKN

-1003 VKKKVNDLLYGPD
+1003 VKQKVNDLLYGPN

-1057 TDMGGYGGKGSRHN
+1057 TDMGGYGKGSRHKVDN
-1071 VENMQDGTLADTL
+1071 LQDGTLADTL

-1120 PLARPVRKP
+1120 PLARPLRKP

-1158 KPAHASSPQGEEH
+1158 SSKAKTKDKATTAQTEENAPAENKE
-1171 KTDNSKK
+1171 KT
-1178 DEVDPAKAE
+1178 E
-1187 LLNKI
+1187 LLSKI
-1192 KQLKGTP
+1192 KQLKDTP
-1199 TADQISAI
+1199 TPEQVSAL

-1213 KGLTRDLQVRSAIH
+1213 KNLARDLEVRNAIH
-1227 KLVDKLDDSE
+1227 KLANKLDDE
-1237 FERYSHIE
+1237 AYDRYSQL
-1245 DEKRAERREQT
+1245 EKDKFNARREQT
-1256 HKEFK
+1256 RQEFEK
-1261 EAISKPYEETVK
+1261 AIATPYEETVK

-1281 INEAVATEKEQI
+1281 INDAVATEKEQI

-1320 QHPDREDDIRQAFFR
+1320 QHPAREDEIRQAFFR

-1361 HKDFE
+1361 HKDFK
-1366 GTKDGLLGFDFKGN
+1366 GSKDGLLGFDFNGN

-1412 VEDDKVNTQEE
+1412 VESDKVNTQEE
-1423 AVKNSLRRNPFRGKA
+1423 AVKNSLRRNQFRGKA

-1457 DLAGMATDREVRESV
+1457 DLASMAVDREVRESV
-1472 DPQSLLRKFLDYL
+1472 DPKSMLRKFLDYL

-1541 HGGKSFVVADKENGK
+1541 HGGKAFVVADKENGK
-1556 ILVVSPEGKVLDSQ
+1556 ILVVSPDGKVMDSQ

-1692 AAQPPNDTNKRKQFK
+1692 ATQTTKDTSKRTQFK

-1722 EGISVDKLSSTLEK
+1722 EGISVDKLTSALDK

-1784 IRADKTLSAEERAT
+1784 IRADKILSAEERAT

-1811 VKHGEKLGKVL
+1811 VKHGENLGKVL
-1822 SDVSNNAFIN
+1822 SDASNNAFVN
-1832 SLANAIRNDRADN
+1832 TLANAIRNDRADN

-1866 LESNNVASLE
+1866 LESKNVASLE

-1883 PRELR
+1883 PKELR

-1902 ANIVRKVLGKPTF
+1902 ANVVRKVLGKPTF

-1945 ESMHSPDSALAGA
+1945 EFMHSPESALAGA
-1958 MSFSIADKLVEKA
+1958 VSFSIADKLVEKA

-1977 IVGGDISR
+1977 ITGGDISR

-2005 NALSRWWTWV
+2005 SLLSRWWTQV

-2042 NRAQQVARKYSKKAK
+2042 NRAQQVARQYSKKAK
-2057 EFERSMLDFVTEN
+2057 AFERSMLDFVTEN

-2122 KFIRHVPGLLDKKR
+2122 QFIRHVPGLLDKKR

-2210 AKLKQLKDQ
+2210 EKLKQLKNQ
-2219 GFIEADVSSL
+2219 GFIDADVSSL

-2245 TGDPKIE
+2245 TGDPIIE
-2252 MVTHYRYKTSDV
+2252 TATHYRYKTSDV

-2273 PIAEQYVSLS
+2273 PLAEQSVSLS

-2297 IMGQATSE
+2297 IIGKATSE

-2331 DDVYDVTNANNIDQI
+2331 EDVYDVTNANNIDQI

-2392 MLDMSKSHPD
+2392 MLEMSKTHPD
-2402 IVKVYKR
+2402 KIKVYKR
-2409 NTPEYSKQNGILV
+2409 NTPEYSKQNGILIE
-2422 VRTVNNKGQLDKE
+2422 RKVNNKGKIETE

-2450 FGENIARFTQSDN
+2450 FGENIARFTPSDN

-2471 LVSSLTRLSSAGLTT
+2471 FVSSLTRLASAGLTT

-2511 TSPFVKAMSPQGQKW
+2511 SSPFVKAMSPEGQKW
-2526 FQSNGALDTYAKA
+2526 FQGNGAIDTYAKEA
-2539 TKLQAFLTKNKVQE
+2539 KLQAFLIKNKVQE
-2553 TLMSPL
+2553 TIFSPL
-2559 KMFAREKAALLFAQ
+2559 KMFAREKAAILFAQ

-2586 TLLSGLVP
+2586 TLLGKYLP
-2594 AKRNAVQAELDKLEL
+2594 AQRNAVLAELAKLEM
-2609 MYKSGGIS
+2609 MYKAGGIS
-2617 SRIEDLI
+2617 SRVEDLI
-2624 NTSTDLKLRFAAGKK
+2624 NTSTDLKLRFATGKRF
-2639 LTRLADGAKAILDTA
+2639 TRMVDGAKAILDTA

-2676 FGMDQQKA
+2676 FGMDPQKA

-2701 LMGYIRNYTMFGNAI
+2701 LMGYICNYTMFGNAI
-2716 AQGAKAFQHAY
+2716 AQGAKAFQYAY

-2748 PKGTA
+2748 HKGTA

-2762 VSLNL
+2762 VSLNM

-2779 NGKQLGNPISGM
+2779 NSKQLGNPISGM
-2791 NPYQLLREVPIV
+2791 NPYQLLRDVPIV

-2866 HGSTPFQKAAL
+2866 HGTTPFQKAAL

-2929 ISTAL
+2929 LATAL
-2934 YDADLM
+2934 YDADFM

-2948 EETKVLVTGWT
+2948 EETKVLMTGWT

-2970 VEDEPKQSI
+2970 IEDEPKQTM
-2979 WEAMLGVSSF
+2979 WEAMTGVSSA

-3044 KEMKLLKSITKYRHA
+3044 KEMKILKSITSYRHA

-3065 SQEKR
+3065 SQDKR
-3070 FNDNVTF
+3070 FNDNVKF

>member
-25 PSGSSILPPIEN
+25 PSGSSVLPPIEN
-37 SQTNVAPSAEPSTQK
+37 SQTNVAPAPAPQK
-52 LAVDEMAEFDKSN
+52 LAVDEMEEFEKN
-65 SSFILSANSRY
+65 SSSFVSDMNARY
-76 GIDPSTGR
+76 GIDPSIGK

-114 SSLKKYHDDLPDG
+114 GSLKKYYDDLPDG
-127 SKKEILAK
+127 SKKELLGK
-135 QIEEIENRPEMLQK
+135 QI
-149 DNMFGLGAF
+149 
-158 ADEVG
+158 
-163 KGIDAFQAGT
+163 
-173 ALASAEGLSYISVPN
+173 
-188 SELEKEIEAQK
+188 KEIEDLPETLKKDDFLGFGAYWETLMKGFDASHAGIALTSATGLSHLAVSDSDLDKEIEDQK
-199 PELAT
+199 PQLHAD
-204 NKKRVDAK
+204 KKRIDAE
-212 MAEYI
+212 MARYI
-217 RDAVTKGA
+217 SDYVTKGA
-225 ENGDLAQVNGADLR
+225 ENGELAQVNGADLK
-239 TMAYNALSKEEQAVL
+239 TMAYNALPKEDQAKL
-254 QAYDKEMGARR
+254 AEYDKELSARR
-265 TDVALKREV
+265 TDVALRRKV
-274 GGTTGDTLNTLRGI
+274 DGTTGDVLDTVRGMV
-288 TLKNT
+288 LKNT
-293 IDASKPSRYV
+293 VEANKHSRYV
-303 GEDERQEQFNRQ
+303 GEDERQEQFNQQ
-315 AADGFWGTIKA
+315 AAEGLWGTIKA
-326 FVNDPGAGIRVNA
+326 FANDPGAGVRVGA
-339 RSTGQNLIPQVVGIL
+339 LSTGQNLIPQGVGIL
-354 AGAVTKSP
+354 AGALTRSP
-362 MVYQVVSSLSN
+362 MAYQVVSSLGN
-373 VPAEVQGQFTEEL
+373 VPGEVQGQFTEAL
-386 TKAYQKEF
+386 TQAYQKEF
-394 GKTDIAGITDS
+394 GKSDLAGITDD
-405 EFKTLVDKYGSN
+405 EFKTLVNKYGSD
-417 LHEAVSD
+417 LGGAIDD
-424 GFKSA
+424 GLKSA

-449 LMDKAKISGE
+449 LMDKAKITGE
-459 IIRQAKEA
+459 IIRRAKDA
-467 GTKVAKRD
+467 GTAVAKRD
-475 VVAKALGI
+475 VVTKALGI

-505 NIALDKPLMEGVG
+505 NIALNKPIMEGVG

-524 LAALENIPN
+524 IAALENIPN
-533 AVAVSKDAANMS
+533 TVAVSKDAANMS
-545 KVGDNVEEYVAKQ
+545 KVGDNVEEYVDKQ
-558 QEQTNATTAEGTKAV
+558 QKANVPTEEGTKVV
-573 EPTEVIEAKAENKA
+573 EPIDNKVQQQD
-587 PPAKEEKAP
+587 EKAP
-596 PAKEEKIEDAEVVE
+596 APKDEKVKD
-610 PVTQAQKTFDSIKEK
+610 AQKTFDPISEK
-625 AKRNK
+625 AARNK
-630 KGNAWET
+630 NGNAWEQET
-637 ESPAGELSNAE
+637 PAGELSNDE
-648 KNALFSEWH
+648 KSALFREWSE
-657 TLAVKPDYA
+657 LANKPDA
-666 LNDDQRSRLQEIEDQ
+666 SLTDDQRNRLQEIEDT

-694 LNAWERGE
+694 LSAWERGD
-702 FNEDRANNRDGAADA
+702 FNENRTDNRNGTADA
-717 NGQLVEQGSTEP
+717 NGQPIEQGSTEP
-729 NGSGEERSTQTSESV
+729 NGSGEERSTQTSEPV
-744 PPAQTETVA
+744 PPTQTETA
-753 EGHSQSDTGASAD
+753 TEGHIQSDTGASAD
-766 LIEQPH
+766 PLEQPH
-772 DNAPASD
+772 DNAPTGD
-779 TTGADGRTG
+779 TTGTDGRTG
-788 ETDPARGERGEL
+788 ETDATRGERGEL
-800 GQNGG
+800 GQDGG
-805 EQGGEPTQT
+805 QQGGEPTQAI
-814 VVEKSADGGVQQ
+814 VEESADGGVQQ

-853 RKRIDEIQEQ
+853 RQRIEEIEQ
-863 YPQAKDRA
+863 QFPQAKDRA
-871 TWVDLPDDVKT
+871 TWVDLPEDVKT

-888 EAVAATAHTS
+888 EAVAATAHTA

-916 YKRLLKSIADQL
+916 YKRLLKSISDQL

-938 KGQLF
+938 KSQLL
-943 DGSLNLRGVFLSNSQ
+943 DGSLNIRGLFLSNSQ
-958 TINDMYGDGTFVK
+958 TINDMYGDGTFVR

-1003 VKKKVNDLLYGPD
+1003 VKQKVNDLLYGAD

-1057 TDMGGYGGKGSRHN
+1057 TDMGGYGKGSRHN

-1120 PLARPVRKP
+1120 PLARPLRKP

-1158 KPAHASSPQGEEH
+1158 SS
-1171 KTDNSKK
+1171 K
-1178 DEVDPAKAE
+1178 AKAKDKATTEQTEENAPVENKEKTE

-1192 KQLKGTP
+1192 KQLKTTP
-1199 TADQISAI
+1199 TPEQVSAL

-1213 KGLTRDLQVRSAIH
+1213 KNLTRDLEVRNAIH
-1227 KLVDKLDDSE
+1227 KLANKLDDE
-1237 FERYSHIE
+1237 AYDRYSQL
-1245 DEKRAERREQT
+1245 EKDKFNARREQVRQ
-1256 HKEFK
+1256 EFEK
-1261 EAISKPYEETVK
+1261 AISKPYEETVK

-1281 INEAVATEKEQI
+1281 INDAVATEKEQI

-1320 QHPDREDDIRQAFFR
+1320 QHPEREDEIRQAFFR

-1361 HKDFE
+1361 HKEFK
-1366 GTKDGLLGFDFKGN
+1366 GSRDGLLGFDFNGN
-1380 PVYATTEEFFDQ
+1380 PVYTTTEEFFDQ

-1412 VEDDKVNTQEE
+1412 VEADKVNTQEE
-1423 AVKNSLRRNPFRGKA
+1423 AVKNSLRRNQFRGKA

-1451 ERASNQ
+1451 DRASNQ
-1457 DLAGMATDREVRESV
+1457 DLASMAIDREVRESV
-1472 DPQSLLRKFLDYL
+1472 DPKSMLRKFLDYL

-1541 HGGKSFVVADKENGK
+1541 HGGKAFVVADKENGK
-1556 ILVVSPEGKVLDSQ
+1556 ILVVSPDGKVMDSQ

-1692 AAQPPNDTNKRKQFK
+1692 ATQPTKDTSKRTQFK

-1722 EGISVDKLSSTLEK
+1722 EGISVDKLTSALDK

-1747 VTKEDFDNEGAF
+1747 VTKEDFENEGAF

-1784 IRADKTLSAEERAT
+1784 IRADKTLSAEERAA

-1811 VKHGEKLGKVL
+1811 VKHGENLGKVL
-1822 SDVSNNAFIN
+1822 SDASNNAFVN
-1832 SLANAIRNDRADN
+1832 TLANAIRNDRADN
-1845 ELTEITQEKAV
+1845 ELTEITQEKAI
-1856 EEALAELGAA
+1856 EEALAELGAS
-1866 LESNNVASLE
+1866 LESKNVAALE

-1883 PRELR
+1883 PKELR

-1902 ANIVRKVLGKPTF
+1902 ANVVRKVLGKPTF
-1915 THKQVL
+1915 THSQVRA
-1921 TLLDEAKQAIVPSKE
+1921 LLDEAKQSIVPSKE
-1936 MRELAKAEL
+1936 MRALAKAEL
-1945 ESMHSPDSALAGA
+1945 EFMHSPESALAGA
-1958 MSFSIADKLVEKA
+1958 VSFSIADKLVEKA

-1977 IVGGDISR
+1977 ITGGDISR

-2005 NALSRWWTWV
+2005 SLLSRWWTQV

-2028 GNGGKLSNAVATFS
+2028 GNGGKLSNAVATYS
-2042 NRAQQVARKYSKKAK
+2042 NRAQQVARQYSKKAK
-2057 EFERSMLDFVTEN
+2057 EFERSMLDFVTAN

-2093 LRAITGGNEKIRRNI
+2093 LRAITGGNEKIRRNME
-2108 DRTIFGDDIYDQNG
+2108 RTIFGDDIYDQNG
-2122 KFIRHVPGLLDKKR
+2122 QFIRHVPGLLDKKR

-2210 AKLKQLKDQ
+2210 EKLKQLKDQ
-2219 GFIEADVSSL
+2219 GFIDADVSSL

-2245 TGDPKIE
+2245 TGNPIIE
-2252 MVTHYRYKTSDV
+2252 TATHYRYKTSDV

-2273 PIAEQYVSLS
+2273 PLAEQYVKLS

-2297 IMGQATSE
+2297 IIGKATSE

-2319 NINAKDSKGNAI
+2319 NINAKDSQGNAI
-2331 DDVYDVTNANNIDQI
+2331 EDVYDVTNANNIDQI

-2392 MLDMSKSHPD
+2392 MLEMSKTHPD
-2402 IVKVYKR
+2402 KIKVYKR
-2409 NTPEYSKQNGILV
+2409 NTPEYSKQNGILIK
-2422 VRTVNNKGQLDKE
+2422 RKVNNKGKIETE

-2450 FGENIARFTQSDN
+2450 FGENIARFTPSDN

-2471 LVSSLTRLSSAGLTT
+2471 LVSSLTRLASAGLTT

-2511 TSPFVKAMSPQGQKW
+2511 SSPFVKAMSPEGQKW
-2526 FQSNGALDTYAKA
+2526 FQGNGAIDTYAKEA
-2539 TKLQAFLTKNKVQE
+2539 KLQAFLIKNKVQE
-2553 TLMSPL
+2553 TIFSPF
-2559 KMFAREKAALLFAQ
+2559 KMFAREKAAILFAQ

-2586 TLLSGLVP
+2586 TLLGKYLP
-2594 AKRNAVQAELDKLEL
+2594 AQRNAVQAELAKLEM
-2609 MYKSGGIS
+2609 MYKAGGIS
-2617 SRIEDLI
+2617 SRVEDLI
-2624 NTSTDLKLRFAAGKK
+2624 NTSTDLKLRFAAGKRF
-2639 LTRLADGAKAILDTA
+2639 TRMADGAKAILDTA

-2676 FGMDQQKA
+2676 FGMDPQKA

-2748 PKGTA
+2748 HKGTA

-2762 VSLNL
+2762 VSLNM

-2779 NGKQLGNPISGM
+2779 NSKQLGNPISGM
-2791 NPYQLLREVPIV
+2791 NPYQLLRDIPIV

-2838 GAWSASQAK
+2838 GTWSASQAK
-2847 DFIIDSLSDNAVPV
+2847 DFILDSLSDNAVPV

-2866 HGSTPFQKAAL
+2866 HGTTPFQKAAL

-2893 AMGLDNFG
+2893 AMGLDSFG

-2929 ISTAL
+2929 LATAL
-2934 YDADLM
+2934 YDADFM

-2948 EETKVLVTGWT
+2948 EETKVLMTGWT

-2970 VEDEPKQSI
+2970 IEDEPKQTM
-2979 WEAMLGVSSF
+2979 WEAMTGVSSA

-3044 KEMKLLKSITKYRHA
+3044 KEMKILKSITSYRHA

-3065 SQEKR
+3065 SQDKR
-3070 FNDNVTF
+3070 FKDNVKF

>member
-10 FGKVDFSTPTATPEQ
+10 FGKVDFSTPTVTLEQ
-25 PSGSSILPPIEN
+25 PSGSSVLPPIEN
-37 SQTNVAPSAEPSTQK
+37 SQTNVAPSTEPSTQK

-65 SSFILSANSRY
+65 SSFISSANSRY

-127 SKKEILAK
+127 SKKDVLGK
-135 QIEEIENRPEMLQK
+135 QIKEIEDLPETLK
-149 DNMFGLGAF
+149 EDDFLGLGSF
-158 ADEVG
+158 LETLG
-163 KGIDAFQAGT
+163 KGKDAFDSGVAV
-173 ALASAEGLSYISVPN
+173 ASATGLSHLAVSD
-188 SELEKEIEAQK
+188 SDLDKEIEAHK
-199 PELAT
+199 PQLSAD
-204 NKKRVDAK
+204 KKRIDAA
-212 MAEYI
+212 MARYI
-217 RDAVTKGA
+217 SDYVTKSVDTG
-225 ENGDLAQVNGADLR
+225 ELAQVNGADLR
-239 TMAYNALSKEEQAVL
+239 TMAYNALSKEDQEKLAE
-254 QAYDKEMGARR
+254 YDKELSSRR
-265 TDVALKREV
+265 TDVALNWKVDGTV
-274 GGTTGDTLNTLRGI
+274 GDVLNTARGI
-288 TLKNT
+288 ALQNT
-293 IDASKPSRYV
+293 VNANKHSRYV
-303 GEDERQEQFNRQ
+303 GEDERQEDFNKQ
-315 AADGFWGTIKA
+315 AAEGLWGTIKA
-326 FVNDPGAGIRVNA
+326 FANDPGAGIRVGA
-339 RSTGQNLIPQVVGIL
+339 YSTGQNAVPQALGIL
-354 AGAVTKSP
+354 AGVAFKSP
-362 MVYQVVSSLSN
+362 MAYQVISSLGN
-373 VPAEVQGQFTEEL
+373 VPAEVQGQFTEAL
-386 TKAYQKEF
+386 AKAYQKEF
-394 GKTDIAGITDS
+394 GKSDLAGITDA
-405 EFKTLVDKYGSN
+405 EFKTLVNKYGSD
-417 LHEAVSD
+417 LGGAIDD
-424 GFKSA
+424 GLKSA

-444 ILASK
+444 VLTSK

-467 GTKVAKRD
+467 GTAVAKRD
-475 VVAKALGI
+475 VVTKALGI

-505 NIALDKPLMEGVG
+505 NIALNKPLMEGVG
-518 QSFVMA
+518 QSFIMA
-524 LAALENIPN
+524 IAALENIPN
-533 AVAVSKDAANMS
+533 TIAVSKDAANMS

-558 QEQTNATTAEGTKAV
+558 QEQTNATTSEGTKAV

-610 PVTQAQKTFDSIKEK
+610 PVTKAQKTFESIREK

-637 ESPAGELSNAE
+637 ESPAGELSNE
-648 KNALFSEWH
+648 DKSALFTEWNE
-657 TLAVKPDYA
+657 LANKPDA
-666 LNDDQRSRLQEIEDQ
+666 SLTDDQRNRIQEIEDK

-702 FNEDRANNRDGAADA
+702 LNENRTDNRDGTADA
-717 NGQLVEQGSTEP
+717 NGQPVEQGSTEP
-729 NGSGEERSTQTSESV
+729 NGSGEERSSQTSESV

-766 LIEQPH
+766 PIEQPH
-772 DNAPASD
+772 NNTPASD
-779 TTGADGRTG
+779 TTGTDGRTG

-800 GQNGG
+800 GQDGG
-805 EQGGEPTQT
+805 QQGGEPTQT
-814 VVEKSADGGVQQ
+814 VVEESADGGVQQ

-916 YKRLLKSIADQL
+916 YKRLLKSISDQL

-958 TINDMYGDGTFVK
+958 TINDMYGDGTFVR
-971 PVLKEGVTL
+971 PVLKDGVTL

-1003 VKKKVNDLLYGPD
+1003 VKQKVNDLLYGAG

-1057 TDMGGYGGKGSRHN
+1057 TDMGGYGKGSRHN

-1145 EELDARTGVSQKR
+1145 EELDTRTGVSQKR
-1158 KPAHASSPQGEEH
+1158 SSKAKTKDKATTEQTEENAPAENKE
-1171 KTDNSKK
+1171 KT
-1178 DEVDPAKAE
+1178 E

-1192 KQLKGTP
+1192 KQLKDTP
-1199 TADQISAI
+1199 TPEQVSAL
-1207 RDEARE
+1207 RDEMRDKE
-1213 KGLTRDLQVRSAIH
+1213 LTRDLEVRNAIH
-1227 KLVDKLDDSE
+1227 KLANKLDDE
-1237 FERYSHIE
+1237 AYDRYSQL
-1245 DEKRAERREQT
+1245 EKDKFNARREQVRQ
-1256 HKEFK
+1256 EFEK
-1261 EAISKPYEETVK
+1261 AISTPYEETVK

-1281 INEAVATEKEQI
+1281 INDAVATEKEQI

-1361 HKDFE
+1361 HKEFK
-1366 GTKDGLLGFDFKGN
+1366 GTKDGLLGFDFNGN
-1380 PVYATTEEFFDQ
+1380 PVYTTTEEFFDQ

-1412 VEDDKVNTQEE
+1412 VETDKVNTQEE
-1423 AVKNSLRRNPFRGKA
+1423 AVKNSLRRNQFRGKA

-1451 ERASNQ
+1451 DRASNQ
-1457 DLAGMATDREVRESV
+1457 DLATMAVDREVRESV
-1472 DPQSLLRKFLDYL
+1472 DPKSMLRKFLDYL

-1556 ILVVSPEGKVLDSQ
+1556 ILVVSTEGKVLDSQ

-1692 AAQPPNDTNKRKQFK
+1692 STPVTKDTSTRTQFK

-1921 TLLDEAKQAIVPSKE
+1921 NLLDEAKQAIVPSKE

-1945 ESMHSPDSALAGA
+1945 EFMHSPDSALAGA
-1958 MSFSIADKLVEKA
+1958 VSFSIADKLVEKA

-2005 NALSRWWTWV
+2005 NALSRWWTQV

-2028 GNGGKLSNAVATFS
+2028 GNGGRLSNAVATFS

-2057 EFERSMLDFVTEN
+2057 EFERSMLEFVTEN

-2093 LRAITGGNEKIRRNI
+2093 LRAITGGNEKIRRNME
-2108 DRTIFGDDIYDQNG
+2108 RTIFGDDIYDQNG

-2165 ELEKMVKI
+2165 ELEKMVKV

-2219 GFIEADVSSL
+2219 GFIDEDVSSL

-2252 MVTHYRYKTSDV
+2252 MVTHYRYKTSEV

-2273 PIAEQYVSLS
+2273 PIAEQYVRLS

-2297 IMGQATSE
+2297 IIGQATSE

-2392 MLDMSKSHPD
+2392 MLDMSKTHPD

-2422 VRTVNNKGQLDKE
+2422 VRTVNNKGQLEKE

-2511 TSPFVKAMSPQGQKW
+2511 SSPFVKAMSPQGQKW
-2526 FQSNGALDTYAKA
+2526 FQANGALDTYAKE
-2539 TKLQAFLTKNKVQE
+2539 TKLQAFLLKNKVQE

-2573 RLVDNGSYAEKAA
+2573 RLVDNGSYAEKVA

-2594 AKRNAVQAELDKLEL
+2594 AKRNAVQAELDKLEA
-2609 MYKSGGIS
+2609 MYKAGGIS
-2617 SRIEDLI
+2617 SRVEDLI
-2624 NTSTDLKLRFAAGKK
+2624 NTSTDLKLRFAAGKPLTK
-2639 LTRLADGAKAILDTA
+2639 LVDGAKAVLDTA

-2676 FGMDQQKA
+2676 FGMDPQKA

-2727 LEQTNNP
+2727 LEQTNNH

-2767 LARAIADFACDD
+2767 LARAIADYACDD
-2779 NGKQLGNPISGM
+2779 NEKQLGNPISGM
-2791 NPYQLLREVPIV
+2791 NPYQLLRDIPIV

-2866 HGSTPFQKAAL
+2866 HGTTPFQKAAL

-2893 AMGLDNFG
+2893 AMGLDSFG

-2929 ISTAL
+2929 LATAL
-2934 YDADLM
+2934 YDADFM

-2948 EETKVLVTGWT
+2948 EETKVLMTGWT

-2970 VEDEPKQSI
+2970 IEDEPKQTM
-2979 WEAMLGVSSF
+2979 WEAMTGVSSA

>member
-25 PSGSSILPPIEN
+25 PSGSSVLPPIEN
-37 SQTNVAPSAEPSTQK
+37 STTNVAPATNKPPAK
-52 LAVDEMAEFDKSN
+52 LAVDEMAEFEKN
-65 SSFILSANSRY
+65 NAEFITSANTRY
-76 GIDPSTGR
+76 GIEPSVGR
-84 NALNYTQLNERIRQD
+84 NALNFTQLNSRMEQD

-114 SSLKKYHDDLPDG
+114 SSLKKYQSDLPDG

-149 DNMFGLGAF
+149 DNMFGLGAYF
-158 ADEVG
+158 ESLG
-163 KGIDAFQAGT
+163 KGVDAFQAGT
-173 ALASAEGLSYISVPN
+173 ALATAEGVSHISVPD

-204 NKKRVDAK
+204 SKKRVDAK

-293 IDASKPSRYV
+293 IDANKHSRYV
-303 GEDERQEQFNRQ
+303 GEDERQEQFNQQ

-326 FVNDPGAGIRVNA
+326 FVNDPGAGIRVGA
-339 RSTGQNLIPQVVGIL
+339 QSTGQNLIPQVAGIL
-354 AGAVTKSP
+354 AGVATKSP

-394 GKTDIAGITDS
+394 GKTDIAGITDA

-558 QEQTNATTAEGTKAV
+558 REQTTATTEGGSKVV
-573 EPTEVIEAKAENKA
+573 EPTEVIGSNTENKA
-587 PPAKEEKAP
+587 PPSKKETANP
-596 PAKEEKIEDAEVVE
+596 TKEEKIGDAEVVE

-637 ESPAGELSNAE
+637 ESPAGDLSNAE

-702 FNEDRANNRDGAADA
+702 FNEDRANNRDGTADA
-717 NGQLVEQGSTEP
+717 NGQPVEQGSTEP
-729 NGSGEERSTQTSESV
+729 NGSGAQRGVEASEPIS
-744 PPAQTETVA
+744 PTETEA
-753 EGHSQSDTGASAD
+753 TTERHSQSDTGASAD
-766 LIEQPH
+766 PIEQPH

-779 TTGADGRTG
+779 TTGTDGRTG
-788 ETDPARGERGEL
+788 ETDPTRGERGEL

-814 VVEKSADGGVQQ
+814 VVEKSDDGGVQQ

-840 RAYVARHGGVNAL
+840 RAYAARHGGVNAL

-958 TINDMYGDGTFVK
+958 TINDMYGDGTFVR

-996 RVAIPED
+996 RVAIPEE

-1178 DEVDPAKAE
+1178 DEVNPAKAE

-1245 DEKRAERREQT
+1245 DEKQAERREQT

-1281 INEAVATEKEQI
+1281 INDAVASEREQI

-1320 QHPDREDDIRQAFFR
+1320 QHPDREEDIRQAFFR
-1335 ATPQARDSSF
+1335 ATPQAREASF

-1351 YIKFHKNNPT
+1351 YIKFHKNNPN
-1361 HKDFE
+1361 HKEFK
-1366 GTKDGLLGFDFKGN
+1366 GTKDGLLGFDFNGN
-1380 PVYATTEEFFDQ
+1380 PVYSTTEEFFDQ
-1392 LVEDE
+1392 LIEDE

-1412 VEDDKVNTQEE
+1412 LETDKVNTAEE
-1423 AVKNSLRRNPFRGKA
+1423 AVKNSLRRNQFRGKA
-1438 KEIREEAAKVLGQ
+1438 KEIREEAATFLGQ
-1451 ERASNQ
+1451 EKATNQ
-1457 DLAGMATDREVRESV
+1457 DLASMATDREVRERVSQ
-1472 DPQSLLRKFLDYL
+1472 DSILRKFLDYL

-1491 VIAVVAVGSMTIPQ
+1491 VIAVVAVGAMTIPQ

-1514 TFTQSQKIEGAS
+1514 TFTQSQLVEGAS

-1541 HGGKSFVVADKENGK
+1541 HGGKEFVVADKENGK

-1570 NAIFGKNKGDSNAFG
+1570 SAIFGKNKGDSNAFG
-1585 NTPSGRFQLH
+1585 NTPSGRFQLQ
-1595 KVDTKQLT
+1595 KVDTKKLT
-1603 ATDRRVFGDSV
+1603 STDRRVFGDSV
-1614 LDLTDKETGKKARS
+1614 LDLTDKETGQKARS
-1628 SDGRVIAMHR
+1628 TDGRIIAMHR

-1647 ALDSATA
+1647 ALDSASA
-1654 SDNFLSHGCINIPTA
+1654 SDNFLSHGCINIPTT

-1692 AAQPPNDTNKRKQFK
+1692 SAPVTKDTSKRKQFK

-1722 EGISVDKLSSTLEK
+1722 EGVSVDKLSATLEK
-1736 ALGDLSKNIRF
+1736 ALGDLSKNVRF
-1747 VTKEDFDNEGAF
+1747 VTAKDFADEGAF

-1771 DADSQQVYIVADN
+1771 DADNQQVYLVADS

-1811 VKHGEKLGKVL
+1811 VKHGDKLGKVL
-1822 SDVSNNAFIN
+1822 SDVSNNAFVN
-1832 SLANAIRNDRADN
+1832 NLANAIRIDRMDN
-1845 ELTEITQEKAV
+1845 ELTEITQEKAI
-1856 EEALAELGAA
+1856 EETLAELGAA
-1866 LESNNVASLE
+1866 LESNNIAALE

-1883 PRELR
+1883 PKEYR
-1888 GETKSFVEKALSAM
+1888 GETKSFVANALSAM
-1902 ANIVRKVLGKPTF
+1902 AQVIRKVLGKPTF
-1915 THKQVL
+1915 THKQVQ
-1921 TLLDEAKQAIVPSKE
+1921 TLLNEAKQALVPSKE
-1936 MRELAKAEL
+1936 MRDLAKKEL
-1945 ESMHSPDSALAGA
+1945 EFTHTPDSALSRAV
-1958 MSFSIADKLVEKA
+1958 SFSIADKFIEKA

-2005 NALSRWWTWV
+2005 NALSRWWTWF

-2057 EFERSMLDFVTEN
+2057 AFERSMLDFVLAN

-2079 RKQIDHLIQDTTSS
+2079 RKQIDHLVQDTTSS
-2093 LRAITGGNEKIRRNI
+2093 LRAITGGNEKIRRV
-2108 DRTIFGDDIYDQNG
+2108 TWS
-2122 KFIRHVPGLLDKKR
+2122 VLSSV
-2136 EYEEYLEN
+2136 
-2144 NRIMNL
+2144 MT
-2150 DVPSYIVAKYKRYTE
+2150 STTE
-2165 ELEKMVKI
+2165 
-2173 QDMFDKSDDQIL
+2173 
-2185 VPASEND
+2185 
-2192 TSRKNWRG
+2192 T
-2200 HDGFTTAEAE
+2200 
-2210 AKLKQLKDQ
+2210 
-2219 GFIEADVSSL
+2219 
-2229 TKEPYTVRRY
+2229 
-2239 LGTDEN
+2239 
-2245 TGDPKIE
+2245 
-2252 MVTHYRYKTSDV
+2252 
-2264 KATVKGRIM
+2264 
-2273 PIAEQYVSLS
+2273 VSLS
-2283 QEIYQKAVDLIGEE
+2283 
-2297 IMGQATSE
+2297 ATF
-2305 EWETGTMGKVRNVY
+2305 RVY
-2319 NINAKDSKGNAI
+2319 WIKS
-2331 DDVYDVTNANNIDQI
+2331 
-2346 VSRQEAAEYSSRQ
+2346 VS
-2359 NGRAFNGGTASEN
+2359 T
-2372 LTWHIELM
+2372 
-2380 SKQYAAKHVGEV
+2380 
-2392 MLDMSKSHPD
+2392 
-2402 IVKVYKR
+2402 R
-2409 NTPEYSKQNGILV
+2409 NTWK
-2422 VRTVNNKGQLDKE
+2422 T
-2435 VVKVSFANEE
+2435 
-2445 ANRAL
+2445 
-2450 FGENIARFTQSDN
+2450 T
-2463 LVLRAIPA
+2463 
-2471 LVSSLTRLSSAGLTT
+2471 GL
-2486 TFGFSVINAYKGYN
+2486 
-2500 EKLNQLMAFTE
+2500 
-2511 TSPFVKAMSPQGQKW
+2511 
-2526 FQSNGALDTYAKA
+2526 
-2539 TKLQAFLTKNKVQE
+2539 
-2553 TLMSPL
+2553 
-2559 KMFAREKAALLFAQ
+2559 
-2573 RLVDNGSYAEKAA
+2573 
-2586 TLLSGLVP
+2586 
-2594 AKRNAVQAELDKLEL
+2594 
-2609 MYKSGGIS
+2609 
-2617 SRIEDLI
+2617 
-2624 NTSTDLKLRFAAGKK
+2624 
-2639 LTRLADGAKAILDTA
+2639 
-2654 STMTMSQEL
+2654 
-2663 VSSLMMYDLLTGT
+2663 
-2676 FGMDQQKA
+2676 
-2684 IEANLHFMN
+2684 
-2693 FNKRGASK
+2693 
-2701 LMGYIRNYTMFGNAI
+2701 
-2716 AQGAKAFQHAY
+2716 
-2727 LEQTNNP
+2727 
-2734 DDNFLGILPGYKWS
+2734 
-2748 PKGTA
+2748 
-2753 RMVNNVAIA
+2753 
-2762 VSLNL
+2762 
-2767 LARAIADFACDD
+2767 
-2779 NGKQLGNPISGM
+2779 
-2791 NPYQLLREVPIV
+2791 
-2803 VGCSESGYGAIR
+2803 
-2815 FPVEYGAGNV
+2815 
-2825 ENALGVSAVQVMT
+2825 
-2838 GAWSASQAK
+2838 
-2847 DFIIDSLSDNAVPV
+2847 
-2861 SIPVA
+2861 
-2866 HGSTPFQKAAL
+2866 
-2877 LLFPLVPE
+2877 
-2885 PFKDPTLA
+2885 
-2893 AMGLDNFG
+2893 
-2901 NRLNSQLASFKDY
+2901 
-2914 KPDTGKKSTDPAWGR
+2914 
-2929 ISTAL
+2929 
-2934 YDADLM
+2934 
-2940 GIRANLTP
+2940 
-2948 EETKVLVTGWT
+2948 
-2959 KGVFQKVLTAV
+2959 
-2970 VEDEPKQSI
+2970 
-2979 WEAMLGVSSF
+2979 
-2989 YRKERGWDKIAYAMS
+2989 
-3004 QTYMNDRYSDLTA
+3004 
-3017 IAIKAKGKDNTDP
+3017 
-3030 TPTWLKKNG
+3030 
-3039 YELDD
+3039 
-3044 KEMKLLKSITKYRHA
+3044 
-3059 LSNTKA
+3059 
-3065 SQEKR
+3065 
-3070 FNDNVTF
+3070 
-3077 IKSIREIEGIE
+3077 

>member
-25 PSGSSILPPIEN
+25 PSGSSVLPPIEN
-37 SQTNVAPSAEPSTQK
+37 STTNVAPSVEAPPEKSVTEQI
-52 LAVDEMAEFDKSN
+52 EEFEKTKPT
-65 SSFILSANSRY
+65 FIADTNKRY
-76 GIDPSTGR
+76 GIDPTIGR
-84 NALNYTQLNERIRQD
+84 NALNYVQLNERLRQD
-99 GLKPWEKHA
+99 GLKTWEA
-108 VQQQWL
+108 REVQQQWL
-114 SSLKKYHDDLPDG
+114 GSLKKYRDNLPDG
-127 SKKEILAK
+127 EKKESLTK
-135 QIEEIENRPEMLQK
+135 QIEEIESLPM
-149 DNMFGLGAF
+149 
-158 ADEVG
+158 
-163 KGIDAFQAGT
+163 
-173 ALASAEGLSYISVPN
+173 
-188 SELEKEIEAQK
+188 
-199 PELAT
+199 
-204 NKKRVDAK
+204 
-212 MAEYI
+212 
-217 RDAVTKGA
+217 
-225 ENGDLAQVNGADLR
+225 
-239 TMAYNALSKEEQAVL
+239 
-254 QAYDKEMGARR
+254 
-265 TDVALKREV
+265 
-274 GGTTGDTLNTLRGI
+274 
-288 TLKNT
+288 TLKENT
-293 IDASKPSRYV
+293 WL
-303 GEDERQEQFNRQ
+303 N
-315 AADGFWGTIKA
+315 
-326 FVNDPGAGIRVNA
+326 
-339 RSTGQNLIPQVVGIL
+339 
-354 AGAVTKSP
+354 
-362 MVYQVVSSLSN
+362 
-373 VPAEVQGQFTEEL
+373 
-386 TKAYQKEF
+386 
-394 GKTDIAGITDS
+394 
-405 EFKTLVDKYGSN
+405 
-417 LHEAVSD
+417 
-424 GFKSA
+424 
-429 SAIMATEALTAKGVG
+429 
-444 ILASK
+444 
-449 LMDKAKISGE
+449 
-459 IIRQAKEA
+459 QAKEA
-467 GTKVAKRD
+467 FTFNSPA
-475 VVAKALGI
+475 I
-483 TGATALKLTGEGWEE
+483 E
-498 AFGQMAS
+498 AQVERLS
-505 NIALDKPLMEGVG
+505 N
-518 QSFVMA
+518 
-524 LAALENIPN
+524 AALNQVKNSNE
-533 AVAVSKDAANMS
+533 DLL
-545 KVGDNVEEYVAKQ
+545 AKYDP
-558 QEQTNATTAEGTKAV
+558 ELL
-573 EPTEVIEAKAENKA
+573 
-587 PPAKEEKAP
+587 
-596 PAKEEKIEDAEVVE
+596 
-610 PVTQAQKTFDSIKEK
+610 EK
-625 AKRNK
+625 AKRLGGVDALVK
-630 KGNAWET
+630 AGNARIANDSNEDAWGGISTGVSDYTKEQQEFGKELLEKLSNYRSAET
-637 ESPAGELSNAE
+637 IAMTDKAGEEVTLPDGRKITMSNQQAAQYYEQANSGIVSRDERNKAFNEDPFSELTSMEGVKNLFGTVFGSTVRNGVTTLAGTAAMFVHPVLGIAIMNSGNITDQELASVNDAVSTEYKKLYGQDADPSKMSAQEYINFAEELAKRGVINEASAKGIRTGALMSMAETLMGGAIGSIGAKVLAKSSAVELASSLKTKLAKAGLVAGGVGLKVSDEGLQEVASTAIENVRNGKKWNEGLTQSFILGALSVENVVQGVGHSTKKVGEKAREYVESKKDALDTTKATDTKLEEAAQLTDVQDEANPDVAVEAKLKKLGREKGHDMTTSEGQKAFAEEIKSYKLKRETRNDWNDVTPAGQLSVDD
-648 KNALFSEWH
+648 KDALFTEWN
-657 TLAVKPDYA
+657 TLANKNNEELTDVER
-666 LNDDQRSRLQEIEDQ
+666 NRIQEIEDK

-702 FNEDRANNRDGAADA
+702 LNENRTDNRDGAADA
-717 NGQLVEQGSTEP
+717 NGQPVEQGSTEP
-729 NGSGEERSTQTSESV
+729 NGSGEERSSQTSESV
-744 PPAQTETVA
+744 PPTQTETVT

-766 LIEQPH
+766 PIEQPH
-772 DNAPASD
+772 NNTPASD
-779 TTGADGRTG
+779 TTGTDGRTG

-800 GQNGG
+800 GQDGG
-805 EQGGEPTQT
+805 QQGGEPTQT
-814 VVEKSADGGVQQ
+814 VVEESADGGVQQ
-826 RAQSDSVGETLDSK
+826 RSQSDSVGETLDSK

-888 EAVAATAHTS
+888 EAVAATSHTS

-958 TINDMYGDGTFVK
+958 TINDMYGDGTFVR

-996 RVAIPED
+996 RVAIPEE

-1158 KPAHASSPQGEEH
+1158 KTSTKDKEKATKETAPPVSEE
-1171 KTDNSKK
+1171 KR
-1178 DEVDPAKAE
+1178 E

-1192 KQLKGTP
+1192 KQLKDTP
-1199 TADQISAI
+1199 TPEQVSAL

-1213 KGLTRDLQVRSAIH
+1213 KDLARDLEVRNAIH
-1227 KLVDKLDDSE
+1227 KLANKLDDE
-1237 FERYSHIE
+1237 AFDRYSQL
-1245 DEKRAERREQT
+1245 EKDKFNARREQT
-1256 HKEFK
+1256 RKEFEK
-1261 EAISKPYEETVK
+1261 AISTPYEETVK

-1281 INEAVATEKEQI
+1281 INDAVATEKEQI

-1320 QHPDREDDIRQAFFR
+1320 QHPDREEDIRQAFFR

-1361 HKDFE
+1361 HKEFK
-1366 GTKDGLLGFDFKGN
+1366 GTKDGLLGFDFNGN
-1380 PVYATTEEFFDQ
+1380 PVYASTEEFFDQ

-1412 VEDDKVNTQEE
+1412 VETDKVNTQEE
-1423 AVKNSLRRNPFRGKA
+1423 AVKNSLRRNQFRGKA

-1556 ILVVSPEGKVLDSQ
+1556 ILVVSPDGKVMDSQ

-1692 AAQPPNDTNKRKQFK
+1692 ATSTTKDTNSRKQFK

-1722 EGISVDKLSSTLEK
+1722 EGISVDKLSATLEK

-1902 ANIVRKVLGKPTF
+1902 ANVVRKVLGKPTF

-1945 ESMHSPDSALAGA
+1945 EFMHSPDSALAGA
-1958 MSFSIADKLVEKA
+1958 VSFSIADKLVEKA

-1977 IVGGDISR
+1977 ITGGDISR

-2005 NALSRWWTWV
+2005 NILSRWWTAV

-2042 NRAQQVARKYSKKAK
+2042 NRAQQVARGYSKKAK
-2057 EFERSMLDFVTEN
+2057 EFERSMLDFVTAN

-2165 ELEKMVKI
+2165 ELEKMVKV

-2185 VPASEND
+2185 VPADEND

-2210 AKLKQLKDQ
+2210 EKLKQLKDQ
-2219 GFIEADVSSL
+2219 GFLDADVSSL

-2239 LGTDEN
+2239 LGTDET

-2346 VSRQEAAEYSSRQ
+2346 ISRQEAAEYSSRQ

-2380 SKQYAAKHVGEV
+2380 SKQFAAKHVGEV
-2392 MLDMSKSHPD
+2392 MLEMSKTHPD
-2402 IVKVYKR
+2402 KIKVYKR

-2422 VRTVNNKGQLDKE
+2422 VRTVKNKGQTDKE

-2471 LVSSLTRLSSAGLTT
+2471 LVSSLTRLASAGLTA

-2511 TSPFVKAMSPQGQKW
+2511 SSPFVKAMSPQGQKW
-2526 FQSNGALDTYAKA
+2526 FQGNGALDTYAKE

-2553 TLMSPL
+2553 TILSPL
-2559 KMFAREKAALLFAQ
+2559 KMFAREKAAVLFAQ

-2586 TLLSGLVP
+2586 TFLGGLVP
-2594 AKRNAVQAELDKLEL
+2594 AKRNAVQAELDKLEA
-2609 MYKSGGIS
+2609 MYKAGGIS
-2617 SRIEDLI
+2617 SRVEDLI
-2624 NTSTDLKLRFAAGKK
+2624 NTSTDLKLRFAAGKPLTK
-2639 LTRLADGAKAILDTA
+2639 LVDGAKAILDTA

-2676 FGMDQQKA
+2676 FGMDPQKA

-2748 PKGTA
+2748 HKGTS
-2753 RMVNNVAIA
+2753 RMINNVAIA
-2762 VSLNL
+2762 ISLNL
-2767 LARAIADFACDD
+2767 LARSIADFACDD

-2847 DFIIDSLSDNAVPV
+2847 DFIIDSLTDNAVPV

-2893 AMGLDNFG
+2893 SMGLDNFG

-2929 ISTAL
+2929 LSTAL

-3017 IAIKAKGKDNTDP
+3017 IAIKARGKDNTDP

-3044 KEMKLLKSITKYRHA
+3044 KEMKLLKSITTYRHVLA
-3059 LSNTKA
+3059 NTKA

-3070 FNDNVTF
+3070 FKDNVTF

>member
-25 PSGSSILPPIEN
+25 PSGSSVLPPIEN
-37 SQTNVAPSAEPSTQK
+37 SQTNVAP
-52 LAVDEMAEFDKSN
+52 VDAPPEKSVTEQIEEFEKSKPT
-65 SSFILSANSRY
+65 FIADTNKRY
-76 GIDPSTGR
+76 GIEPTIGR
-84 NALNYTQLNERIRQD
+84 NALNYVQLNERIRQD
-99 GLKPWEKHA
+99 GLKSWEVRE

-114 SSLKKYHDDLPDG
+114 GSLKKYRDNLPDG
-127 SKKEILAK
+127 DKKESLTK
-135 QIEEIENRPEMLQK
+135 QIEEIE
-149 DNMFGLGAF
+149 GLPMTLKENTWLNQVKEAITF
-158 ADEVG
+158 
-163 KGIDAFQAGT
+163 
-173 ALASAEGLSYISVPN
+173 N
-188 SELEKEIEAQK
+188 SPAIEAQVERLSNAVLNQVK
-199 PELAT
+199 NSNEDLLAKYDPEL
-204 NKKRVDAK
+204 
-212 MAEYI
+212 
-217 RDAVTKGA
+217 
-225 ENGDLAQVNGADLR
+225 L
-239 TMAYNALSKEEQAVL
+239 
-254 QAYDKEMGARR
+254 
-265 TDVALKREV
+265 
-274 GGTTGDTLNTLRGI
+274 
-288 TLKNT
+288 
-293 IDASKPSRYV
+293 
-303 GEDERQEQFNRQ
+303 
-315 AADGFWGTIKA
+315 
-326 FVNDPGAGIRVNA
+326 
-339 RSTGQNLIPQVVGIL
+339 
-354 AGAVTKSP
+354 
-362 MVYQVVSSLSN
+362 
-373 VPAEVQGQFTEEL
+373 
-386 TKAYQKEF
+386 
-394 GKTDIAGITDS
+394 
-405 EFKTLVDKYGSN
+405 
-417 LHEAVSD
+417 
-424 GFKSA
+424 
-429 SAIMATEALTAKGVG
+429 
-444 ILASK
+444 
-449 LMDKAKISGE
+449 
-459 IIRQAKEA
+459 
-467 GTKVAKRD
+467 
-475 VVAKALGI
+475 
-483 TGATALKLTGEGWEE
+483 
-498 AFGQMAS
+498 
-505 NIALDKPLMEGVG
+505 
-518 QSFVMA
+518 
-524 LAALENIPN
+524 
-533 AVAVSKDAANMS
+533 
-545 KVGDNVEEYVAKQ
+545 
-558 QEQTNATTAEGTKAV
+558 
-573 EPTEVIEAKAENKA
+573 
-587 PPAKEEKAP
+587 
-596 PAKEEKIEDAEVVE
+596 
-610 PVTQAQKTFDSIKEK
+610 EK
-625 AKRNK
+625 AKRLGGVDALVK
-630 KGNAWET
+630 AGNARIANDSNEDAWGGISTGVSDYTKEQQEFGKELLEKLSNYRSAET
-637 ESPAGELSNAE
+637 IAMTDKAGEEVTLPDGRKIPMSNQQAAQYYEQAKSSIASRDERNKAFNEDPFSELTSVEGVKNLFGTIFGSTVRNSVTTLAGTAAIFVHPVLGIAIMSSGNITDQELASVNDAVSTEYKKLYGQDADPSKMSAQEYINFVEELAKRGVINEASAKGIRTGALMTMAETLMGGVIGSIGAKVLAKSSAVELASSLKTKLAKAGLVAGGVGLKVSDEGLQEVASTAIENVRNGKKWNDGLTQSFILGALSVENVVQGVGHSTKKVGEKAREYVESRKDALDTTKATDTKLEEAAQLTDVQDEAHPDVAVEAKLNKLGSEKGHDMTTSEGQKAFAEEIKSYKLKRETRNDWNDVTPAGQLSVDDKDALFTE
-648 KNALFSEWH
+648 WNALANKNNEEL
-657 TLAVKPDYA
+657 TDVER
-666 LNDDQRSRLQEIEDQ
+666 NRLQEIEDK

-702 FNEDRANNRDGAADA
+702 LNENRTDNRDGTADA
-717 NGQLVEQGSTEP
+717 NGQPVEQGSTEP
-729 NGSGEERSTQTSESV
+729 NGSGEERSSQTSESV

-766 LIEQPH
+766 PIEQPH
-772 DNAPASD
+772 NNTPASD

-788 ETDPARGERGEL
+788 ETDPTRGERGEL
-800 GQNGG
+800 GQDGG
-805 EQGGEPTQT
+805 QQGGEPTQT
-814 VVEKSADGGVQQ
+814 VVEKSAGSGVQQ

-853 RKRIDEIQEQ
+853 RQRIEEIEQ
-863 YPQAKDRA
+863 QFPQAKDRA
-871 TWVDLPDDVKT
+871 TWVDLPEDVKT

-888 EAVAATAHTS
+888 EAVAATAHTA

-916 YKRLLKSIADQL
+916 YKRLLKSISDQL

-996 RVAIPED
+996 RVAIPEE

-1120 PLARPVRKP
+1120 PLARPLRKP

-1145 EELDARTGVSQKR
+1145 EELDTRTGVSQKR
-1158 KPAHASSPQGEEH
+1158 SSKAKTKDKATTEQTEENAPAENKE
-1171 KTDNSKK
+1171 KT
-1178 DEVDPAKAE
+1178 E

-1199 TADQISAI
+1199 TPEQVSAL
-1207 RDEARE
+1207 RDEMRDKE
-1213 KGLTRDLQVRSAIH
+1213 LTRDLEVRNAIH
-1227 KLVDKLDDSE
+1227 KLANKLDDE
-1237 FERYSHIE
+1237 AYDRYSQL
-1245 DEKRAERREQT
+1245 EKDKFNARREQVRQ
-1256 HKEFK
+1256 EFEK
-1261 EAISKPYEETVK
+1261 AISTPYEETVK

-1281 INEAVATEKEQI
+1281 INDAVATEKEQI

-1308 RQNQAVAHRLLK
+1308 RQNQAIAHRLLK
-1320 QHPDREDDIRQAFFR
+1320 QHPEREDEIRQAFFR

-1361 HKDFE
+1361 HKEFK
-1366 GTKDGLLGFDFKGN
+1366 GTKDGLLGFDFNGN
-1380 PVYATTEEFFDQ
+1380 PVYTTTEEFFDQ

-1412 VEDDKVNTQEE
+1412 VETDKVNTQEE
-1423 AVKNSLRRNPFRGKA
+1423 AVKNSLRRNQFRGKA

-1457 DLAGMATDREVRESV
+1457 DLAGMAVDREVRESV
-1472 DPQSLLRKFLDYL
+1472 DPKSMLRKFLDYL

-1541 HGGKSFVVADKENGK
+1541 HGGKAFVVADKENGK
-1556 ILVVSPEGKVLDSQ
+1556 ILVVSPDGKVMDSQ

-1638 VVNLPERKA
+1638 VVNLPERKT
-1647 ALDSATA
+1647 ALDTATA

-1692 AAQPPNDTNKRKQFK
+1692 STPVTKDTSTRKQFK

-1915 THKQVL
+1915 THKQVR

-1945 ESMHSPDSALAGA
+1945 EFMHSPDSALAGA
-1958 MSFSIADKLVEKA
+1958 VSFSIADKLVEKA

-2028 GNGGKLSNAVATFS
+2028 GNGGRLSNAVATFS

-2219 GFIEADVSSL
+2219 GFIDEDVSSL

-2273 PIAEQYVSLS
+2273 PIAEQYVRLS

-2305 EWETGTMGKVRNVY
+2305 EWETGTMGKVHNVY

-2392 MLDMSKSHPD
+2392 MLDMSKTRPD

-2422 VRTVNNKGQLDKE
+2422 VRTVNNKGQLEKE

-2586 TLLSGLVP
+2586 LLLGKYLP
-2594 AKRNAVQAELDKLEL
+2594 AQRNAVQAELDKLEL

-2617 SRIEDLI
+2617 SRVEDLI
-2624 NTSTDLKLRFAAGKK
+2624 NTSTDLKLRFAAGKRF
-2639 LTRLADGAKAILDTA
+2639 TRMADGAKAILDTA

-2676 FGMDQQKA
+2676 FGMDPQKA

-2716 AQGAKAFQHAY
+2716 AQSAKAFQHAY

-2767 LARAIADFACDD
+2767 LARAIADYACDD

-2791 NPYQLLREVPIV
+2791 NPYQLLREVPVV

-2885 PFKDPTLA
+2885 PFKDLTLA
-2893 AMGLDNFG
+2893 AMGLDSFG

-2914 KPDTGKKSTDPAWGR
+2914 KPATGKKSTDPAWGR
-2929 ISTAL
+2929 LATAL
-2934 YDADLM
+2934 YDADFM
-2940 GIRANLTP
+2940 GIRVNLTP
-2948 EETKVLVTGWT
+2948 EETKVLMTGWT

-2970 VEDEPKQSI
+2970 IEDEPKQTM
-2979 WEAMLGVSSF
+2979 WEAMTGVSSA

-3044 KEMKLLKSITKYRHA
+3044 KEMKILKSITSYRHA

-3065 SQEKR
+3065 SQDKR
-3070 FNDNVTF
+3070 FNDNVKF

>member
-25 PSGSSILPPIEN
+25 PIGSSVLPPIEN
-37 SQTNVAPSAEPSTQK
+37 SQTNVAS
-52 LAVDEMAEFDKSN
+52 VDAPPEKSVSEQIEEFEKSKPT
-65 SSFILSANSRY
+65 FIADTNKRY
-76 GIDPSTGR
+76 GIEPTIGR
-84 NALNYTQLNERIRQD
+84 NALNYMQLNERIRQD
-99 GLKPWEKHA
+99 GLKSWEVRE

-114 SSLKKYHDDLPDG
+114 GSLKKYRDNLPDG
-127 SKKEILAK
+127 EKKESLTK
-135 QIEEIENRPEMLQK
+135 QIEEIE
-149 DNMFGLGAF
+149 GL
-158 ADEVG
+158 
-163 KGIDAFQAGT
+163 
-173 ALASAEGLSYISVPN
+173 P
-188 SELEKEIEAQK
+188 
-199 PELAT
+199 
-204 NKKRVDAK
+204 
-212 MAEYI
+212 M
-217 RDAVTKGA
+217 
-225 ENGDLAQVNGADLR
+225 
-239 TMAYNALSKEEQAVL
+239 
-254 QAYDKEMGARR
+254 
-265 TDVALKREV
+265 
-274 GGTTGDTLNTLRGI
+274 
-288 TLKNT
+288 TLKENT
-293 IDASKPSRYV
+293 WL
-303 GEDERQEQFNRQ
+303 N
-315 AADGFWGTIKA
+315 
-326 FVNDPGAGIRVNA
+326 
-339 RSTGQNLIPQVVGIL
+339 
-354 AGAVTKSP
+354 
-362 MVYQVVSSLSN
+362 
-373 VPAEVQGQFTEEL
+373 
-386 TKAYQKEF
+386 
-394 GKTDIAGITDS
+394 
-405 EFKTLVDKYGSN
+405 
-417 LHEAVSD
+417 
-424 GFKSA
+424 
-429 SAIMATEALTAKGVG
+429 
-444 ILASK
+444 
-449 LMDKAKISGE
+449 
-459 IIRQAKEA
+459 QAKEA
-467 GTKVAKRD
+467 ITFNFPAIEAQVERLSNAALNQVKNSNEDLLAKYDPELLEKAKRLGGVD
-475 VVAKALGI
+475 ALVKAGNARIANDSNEDAWGGISTGVSDYTKEQQEFGKELLEKLSNYRSAETIAMTDKAREEVTLPDGRKIPMSNQQAAQYYEQAKSSIASRDERNQAFNEDPLSELTSVEGVKNLFGTAFGSAVRNSVTTIAGTAAWFVHPALGLAIMSSGNITDQELSAVNGAISTEYKKLYGQDADPSQMSAQEYINFAEELAKRGVINEASVKGMKTGALMTMAETLMGGAIGSIGAKVLAKSSAVELASSLKTKLAKAGLVAG
-483 TGATALKLTGEGWEE
+483 GVELKVSDEGLQEVASTAIENVRNGKKWNEGLT
-498 AFGQMAS
+498 
-505 NIALDKPLMEGVG
+505 
-518 QSFVMA
+518 QSFILGTFSV
-524 LAALENIPN
+524 ENVVRG
-533 AVAVSKDAANMS
+533 AGHSAKKASEK
-545 KVGDNVEEYVAKQ
+545 VEEYVAN
-558 QEQTNATTAEGTKAV
+558 QTKNEIPTAEGTKAV
-573 EPTEVIEAKAENKA
+573 EPTEVIESKAENKA
-587 PPAKEEKAP
+587 PPAKEEK
-596 PAKEEKIEDAEVVE
+596 IEDTEVVE
-610 PVTQAQKTFDSIKEK
+610 PVSNAQKTFESIREK

-630 KGNAWET
+630 KGNAWEQET
-637 ESPAGELSNAE
+637 PAGELSNE
-648 KNALFSEWH
+648 DKSALFTEWNE
-657 TLAVKPDYA
+657 LANKPDA
-666 LNDDQRSRLQEIEDQ
+666 SLTDDQRNRIQEIEDK

-702 FNEDRANNRDGAADA
+702 LNENRTDNRDGTANA
-717 NGQLVEQGSTEP
+717 NGQPVEQGSTEP
-729 NGSGEERSTQTSESV
+729 NGSGEERSTQVSESV

-753 EGHSQSDTGASAD
+753 EGHRQSDTGASAD
-766 LIEQPH
+766 PIEQPH

-788 ETDPARGERGEL
+788 ETDPTRGERGEL
-800 GQNGG
+800 GQDGG
-805 EQGGEPTQT
+805 QQGGEPTQT
-814 VVEKSADGGVQQ
+814 AVEESADGGVQQ

-840 RAYVARHGGVNAL
+840 RAYAARHGGVNAL

-938 KGQLF
+938 KGQLL

-958 TINDMYGDGTFVK
+958 TINDMYGDGTFVR

-996 RVAIPED
+996 RVAIPEE

-1178 DEVDPAKAE
+1178 DEVNPAKAE

-1245 DEKRAERREQT
+1245 DEKQAERREQT

-1281 INEAVATEKEQI
+1281 INEALATEKEQI

-1412 VEDDKVNTQEE
+1412 VETDKVNTQEE
-1423 AVKNSLRRNPFRGKA
+1423 AVKNSLRRNQFRGKA

-1692 AAQPPNDTNKRKQFK
+1692 ATQPTKDTSKRTQFK

-1866 LESNNVASLE
+1866 LESNNIASLE

-1888 GETKSFVEKALSAM
+1888 GDTKSFVEKALSAM

-1921 TLLDEAKQAIVPSKE
+1921 NLLDEAKQAIVPSKE

-1945 ESMHSPDSALAGA
+1945 EFMHSPDSALAGA
-1958 MSFSIADKLVEKA
+1958 VSFSIADKLVEKS

-2028 GNGGKLSNAVATFS
+2028 GNGGRLSNAVATFS

-2093 LRAITGGNEKIRRNI
+2093 LRAITGGNEKIRRNME
-2108 DRTIFGDDIYDQNG
+2108 RTIFGDDIYDQNG

-2150 DVPSYIVAKYKRYTE
+2150 DVPSYIVAKYKHYTE
-2165 ELEKMVKI
+2165 ELEKMVKV

-2185 VPASEND
+2185 VPANEND

-2219 GFIEADVSSL
+2219 GFIDEDVSSL

-2273 PIAEQYVSLS
+2273 PIAEQYVRLS

-2526 FQSNGALDTYAKA
+2526 FQSNGALDTYAKE
-2539 TKLQAFLTKNKVQE
+2539 TKLQAFLLKNKVQE
-2553 TLMSPL
+2553 TLMNPL

-2573 RLVDNGSYAEKAA
+2573 RLVDNGSYAEKVA

-2594 AKRNAVQAELDKLEL
+2594 AGRNAVQAELDKLEL

-2624 NTSTDLKLRFAAGKK
+2624 NTSTNLKLRFAAGKK
-2639 LTRLADGAKAILDTA
+2639 STRLVDGAKAILDTA

-2767 LARAIADFACDD
+2767 LARAIADYACDD

-2989 YRKERGWDKIAYAMS
+2989 YRKELGWDKIAYAMS